1 MKKRGIK
8 KRVLA
13 ALMTACM
20 VVGSVPG
27 VSLADV
33 ETSHSKA
40 LGINN
45 PGPNKFMLDGN
56 DYTTG
61 TPDIELNKTAT
72 YNSEDGTY
80 TIQLNAKTSDKLT
93 KKKTHVVFLVDASG
107 SMNFCEENATE
118 MAIPDWLVLDKTKH
132 IHYYWDG
139 ILTGGYKSG
148 CTKKDANSSVKS
160 RVTIATEAIAK
171 MTENLGTENVTY
183 DYTWFNDNTGSMD
196 NVSDLQTKLSAK
208 DGTYLKEGVEYALTK
223 FNNDE
228 DNENQILVIL
238 ADGKSDSS
246 KKILICNKNHHHYKT
261 CYKTVDNYYP
271 KEEIENSK
279 FAKNNGKVYTIGFA
293 FNSPDFD
300 NLSNGEGY
308 HFNASDEA
316 SLKNASEQISQK
328 LKPEIVDNIG
338 SNVEYVSGSVS
349 SDNCSVSVTN
359 DETTGTTITWSNL
372 AELSSGIT
380 VSYKVKV
387 INSDFGSKKLNGDA
401 AFNCIYKGER
411 KTFPFPM
418 PSVEGAKLTVNFV
431 NENNNPIEM
440 EGNWIDW
447 IGLTSSGVEFRNI
460 KEIPNTF
467 TSMDGKT
474 YYLKS
479 VADPS
484 QITNYSETTNTYAI
498 SSPTEAKEYVVTV
511 TVTENIPQPE
521 TYTVIYDANGGA
533 WDWSFSKDGY
543 NLNATSGAD
552 KLTKENASGE
562 ETLEILSGND
572 LPTRADYDFDGWY
585 LDGQKLT
592 SEMTVAAAAGTGT
605 EVVVEAH
612 WTEKKPEVP
621 SKPKDTEIVPAVIVE
636 CLNAFNSGHEAKQY
650 DLNIPNSYEIGEV
663 RSVNGKYVS
672 TVKVFGVY
680 YAEKYNTDVDYDH
693 VLTTV
698 GDITYDL
705 TWNADTK
712 TWEAPALTSIPT
724 IKVNCAGDKPEK
736 PVDTEIVPAVIV
748 ECLNASNSGHEAKQY
763 DLNIPNSY
771 EIGEVRSVNGKYVST
786 VTVISAYYAMQ
797 YNADVHYDH
806 AVTVENITYDLTW
819 DADTE
824 KWKAPALTEIPTIKV
839 NCAGD
844 KPEKPVDTE
853 IVPAVIVECL
863 NASNS
868 GHEAK
873 QYDLNIPNSYE
884 IGEVRS
890 VNGKYVS
897 KVKVIGAYY
906 AMQYNADVDYD
917 HAVTVEDITYDLTWN
932 PVTKKWE
939 APALTSIPTIKVDC
953 SKDTPIPT
961 DPELPG
967 FKELE
972 ELIERVVLV
981 HTGSNAAAHPDEEY
995 TLMED
1000 GYEISWYGTTKAILT
1015 VKAAPYVNEYIAA
1028 HGNHDVKGAAS
1039 AKLILARTD
1048 GGWDIEEGTTPI
1060 RFFVKCTENNPEKP
1074 ALPEYDDLKKLF
1086 GETINVTCETDEQHT
1101 PQSFG
1106 LMAGTY
1112 SVTRD
1117 KEDDNEAVVTVFAK
1131 DYIKAYADGK
1141 HTNAGDDAATVKLFC
1156 DEDGK
1161 WYSENHE
1168 IMINFKAKC
1177 EKTSETPEKQYTEIK
1192 FVVVNGTFTENG
1204 QTELTKTFEV
1214 GTKLTLA
1221 DIPASK
1227 GKSSSYSDQTWDKFP
1242 VGYVVGKDRTTFTIT
1257 YRWRSS
1263 GSDSDDSDY
1272 DYGTSTRGKA
1282 TNAAGKSGRWILEG
1296 GEFTEDNGR
1305 LPSNEYLKIGD
1316 TIYGFYTYGFA
1327 IDFDR
1332 PEYYTDAAIQAKG
1345 GYRDATGTWRL
1356 NGWWFCYDDGTF
1368 PHDEWVYLTW
1378 NGRSDWYYF
1387 DVDGWMEDGW
1397 LYRNNNWYYLH
1408 TQYDNTRGRMYT
1420 GWHEIDGKWY
1430 YFNTASDKGT
1440 LGAMLANTTTP
1451 DGYQVDANGAWIR

>member
-1 MKKRGIK
+1 MKKRGMK

-27 VSLADV
+27 VSLADA
-33 ETSHSKA
+33 TTDNS
-40 LGINN
+40 GISYT
-45 PGPNKFMLDGN
+45 LDGVK
-56 DYTTG
+56 TTDSA
-61 TPDIELNKTAT
+61 TTAITLNKVAKPAGDGKYDITLTVDAT
-72 YNSEDGTY
+72 KAKDQ
-80 TIQLNAKTSDKLT
+80 IQVKPTEVAFVL
-93 KKKTHVVFLVDASG
+93 DASG
-107 SMNFCEENATE
+107 SMAWCTDETHNHKSASGGKSCRYNHDLYVSRWTTAVD
-118 MAIPDWLVLDKTKH
+118 AIDNMSKELKAAGVNCSYIRFSDKAEDVKDASKYNTRSPKGGTNLSAGIKKGIEVLN
-132 IHYYWDG
+132 
-139 ILTGGYKSG
+139 
-148 CTKKDANSSVKS
+148 KKDENSNK
-160 RVTIATEAIAK
+160 
-171 MTENLGTENVTY
+171 
-183 DYTWFNDNTGSMD
+183 
-196 NVSDLQTKLSAK
+196 
-208 DGTYLKEGVEYALTK
+208 
-223 FNNDE
+223 
-228 DNENQILVIL
+228 ILVIL
-238 ADGKSDSS
+238 ADGGSDDGYME
-246 KKILICNKNHHHYKT
+246 HHGEWT
-261 CYKTVDNYYP
+261 GWFDNYYDDEQKIFSDF
-271 KEEIENSK
+271 KE
-279 FAKNNGKVYTIGFA
+279 NGKVYTVSFAWNKTDDLIGTWLDHESKFKKLA
-293 FNSPDFD
+293 SDSC
-300 NLSNGEGY
+300 NLNAKNAEELKQVFETISKDITSGINDPLGENITMTSGTLKASDGSASYDENTNTIKWNSNGTMKDKLTLTYTVELTE
-308 HFNASDEA
+308 EA
-316 SLKNASEQISQK
+316 KK
-328 LKPEIVDNIG
+328 
-338 SNVEYVSGSVS
+338 
-349 SDNCSVSVTN
+349 
-359 DETTGTTITWSNL
+359 
-372 AELSSGIT
+372 
-380 VSYKVKV
+380 KVGK
-387 INSDFGSKKLNGDA
+387 IDLNGNA
-401 AFNCIYKGER
+401 EFNYSYTKDGNKVDKHIK
-411 KTFPFPM
+411 FPK
-418 PSVEGAKLTVNFV
+418 PSITGATLTVNYVDESGTSVQDPVTEWVGFTG
-431 NENNNPIEM
+431 EKAFETTIPQTGAELT
-440 EGNWIDW
+440 
-447 IGLTSSGVEFRNI
+447 IGTQSYRVTGVESDDFAM
-460 KEIPNTF
+460 
-467 TSMDGKT
+467 TSLMVHPLKATEGK
-474 YYLKS
+474 
-479 VADPS
+479 A
-484 QITNYSETTNTYAI
+484 YS
-498 SSPTEAKEYVVTV
+498 VTV
-511 TVTENIPQPE
+511 CLTKVETQPTIYKVT
-521 TYTVIYDANGGA
+521 YDANGGA

-543 NLNATSGAD
+543 ILNATSGAD

-562 ETLEILSGND
+562 EILELLNGNE
-572 LPTRADYDFDGWY
+572 LPTRANYDFDGWY

-592 SEMTVAAAAGTGT
+592 SEMTVAAAAGTRT

-612 WTEKKPEVP
+612 WKEKKPEVP
-621 SKPKDTEIVPAVIVE
+621 
-636 CLNAFNSGHEAKQY
+636 C
-650 DLNIPNSYEIGEV
+650 
-663 RSVNGKYVS
+663 
-672 TVKVFGVY
+672 
-680 YAEKYNTDVDYDH
+680 
-693 VLTTV
+693 
-698 GDITYDL
+698 
-705 TWNADTK
+705 
-712 TWEAPALTSIPT
+712 
-724 IKVNCAGDKPEK
+724 K

-748 ECLNASNSGHEAKQY
+748 ECLNASNSGHQAKQY

-771 EIGEVRSVNGKYVST
+771 EIGEVRLDGEKYVST
-786 VTVISAYYAMQ
+786 VTVISAYYAMK
-797 YNADVHYDH
+797 YNADVH
-806 AVTVENITYDLTW
+806 
-819 DADTE
+819 
-824 KWKAPALTEIPTIKV
+824 
-839 NCAGD
+839 
-844 KPEKPVDTE
+844 
-853 IVPAVIVECL
+853 
-863 NASNS
+863 
-868 GHEAK
+868 
-873 QYDLNIPNSYE
+873 
-884 IGEVRS
+884 
-890 VNGKYVS
+890 
-897 KVKVIGAYY
+897 
-906 AMQYNADVDYD
+906 YD

-939 APALTSIPTIKVDC
+939 APALTRIPTIKVDC

-972 ELIERVVLV
+972 KLIEGVVLV

-1028 HGNHDVKGAAS
+1028 HGNHDVKGAAL

-1048 GGWDIEEGTTPI
+1048 GGWDVEKGTTPI

-1074 ALPEYDDLKKLF
+1074 DLPEYDDLKKLF

-1131 DYIKAYADGK
+1131 DYIKAYGDGK

-1161 WYSENHE
+1161 WYSENQE
-1168 IMINFKAKC
+1168 IVINFKAKC

-1242 VGYVVGKDRTTFTIT
+1242 VGYVVGKDGTTFTIT
-1257 YRWRSS
+1257 YKWRAS

>member
-1 MKKRGIK
+1 MKKRGMK

-27 VSLADV
+27 VSLADATTDNSGISYTLDGV
-33 ETSHSKA
+33 ETTDSA
-40 LGINN
+40 QTAI
-45 PGPNKFMLDGN
+45 
-56 DYTTG
+56 T
-61 TPDIELNKTAT
+61 LNKVAKPADDGKYDITLTVDAT
-72 YNSEDGTY
+72 KAKDQ
-80 TIQLNAKTSDKLT
+80 IQVNPTEVAFVL
-93 KKKTHVVFLVDASG
+93 DASG
-107 SMNFCEENATE
+107 SMAWCTDEKHYHGRSDSGRKCGKVDETNPSRWNVAIDTIESMSTELENAGVTCHYIYFQGDKG
-118 MAIPDWLVLDKTKH
+118 AYQVDKAADYKTKVVPAGGTP
-132 IHYYWDG
+132 ISAGVKKG
-139 ILTGGYKSG
+139 IEVLN
-148 CTKKDANSSVKS
+148 A
-160 RVTIATEAIAK
+160 APE
-171 MTENLGTENVTY
+171 GTN
-183 DYTWFNDNTGSMD
+183 
-196 NVSDLQTKLSAK
+196 
-208 DGTYLKEGVEYALTK
+208 
-223 FNNDE
+223 
-228 DNENQILVIL
+228 
-238 ADGKSDSS
+238 
-246 KKILICNKNHHHYKT
+246 KILIIIADGGSTDTYMEHKGEFNIWDWSYYDNEKQILKDFKATGKSYTVSFALNKT
-261 CYKTVDNYYP
+261 DNGTSMN
-271 KEEIENSK
+271 ENK
-279 FAKNNGKVYTIGFA
+279 FKALANAGNLNAKNAEELKQVFETISKDITSGINDPLGENITMTSGTLTA
-293 FNSPDFD
+293 SDGSASYDENT
-300 NLSNGEGY
+300 NTIKWNSNGTMKDKLTLTYTVELTE
-308 HFNASDEA
+308 EA
-316 SLKNASEQISQK
+316 KK
-328 LKPEIVDNIG
+328 
-338 SNVEYVSGSVS
+338 
-349 SDNCSVSVTN
+349 
-359 DETTGTTITWSNL
+359 
-372 AELSSGIT
+372 
-380 VSYKVKV
+380 KVGK
-387 INSDFGSKKLNGDA
+387 IDLNGNA
-401 AFNCIYKGER
+401 EFNYSYTKDGNKVDKQIK
-411 KTFPFPM
+411 FPK
-418 PSVEGAKLTVNFV
+418 PSITGATLTVNYV
-431 NENNNPIEM
+431 DENGTSVQDPVTEWVGFTGEKAFETTIPQTGDELT
-440 EGNWIDW
+440 
-447 IGLTSSGVEFRNI
+447 IGTESYRVTGVTSTDFAMTEPMVPPLKATE
-460 KEIPNTF
+460 
-467 TSMDGKT
+467 GKT
-474 YYLKS
+474 YS
-479 VADPS
+479 
-484 QITNYSETTNTYAI
+484 
-498 SSPTEAKEYVVTV
+498 VTV
-511 TVTENIPQPE
+511 QLTKVETQPTIYKVT
-521 TYTVIYDANGGA
+521 YDANGGA
-533 WDWSFSKDGY
+533 WAWSFSKDGY

-552 KLTKENASGE
+552 KLTKENARGE
-562 ETLEILSGND
+562 ETLELLNGNE
-572 LPTRADYDFDGWY
+572 LPTRANYDFDGWY

-592 SEMTVAAAAGTGT
+592 SEMTVAAAAGTRT

-636 CLNAFNSGHEAKQY
+636 CLNASNSGHEAKQY
-650 DLNIPNSYEIGEV
+650 ELNIPNSYEIGEV

-672 TVKVFGVY
+672 TVTVISAY
-680 YAEKYNTDVDYDH
+680 YAMQYNADVHYDH
-693 VLTTV
+693 AVTV
-698 GDITYDL
+698 KDITYDL
-705 TWNADTK
+705 TWDADTEK
-712 TWEAPALTSIPT
+712 WKAPALTEIPT
-724 IKVNCAGDKPEK
+724 IQVNCAGDKPEVPRK

-806 AVTVENITYDLTW
+806 AVTVKDITYDLTW

-824 KWKAPALTEIPTIKV
+824 KWKAPALTEIPTIQV

-939 APALTSIPTIKVDC
+939 APALTRIPTIKVDC

-967 FKELE
+967 FRELE
-972 ELIERVVLV
+972 DLIEGVVLV
-981 HTGSNAAAHPDEEY
+981 HTGSNAASHPDEDY
-995 TLMED
+995 ALMED

-1015 VKAAPYVNEYIAA
+1015 VKAAPYVSKYIAD

-1048 GGWDIEEGTTPI
+1048 GGWVVEKGTTPI
-1060 RFFVKCTENNPEKP
+1060 SFVVKCTENNPEKP
-1074 ALPEYDDLKKLF
+1074 ALPKYDDLKKLF
-1086 GETINVTCETDEQHT
+1086 GETINVTCETDEQHA

-1131 DYIKAYADGK
+1131 GYIKAYGDGK

-1161 WYSENHE
+1161 WYSENQE
-1168 IMINFKAKC
+1168 IVINFKAKC
-1177 EKTSETPEKQYTEIK
+1177 EKTPETPEKQYSEIK

-1242 VGYVVGKDRTTFTIT
+1242 VGYVVEKDGTTFTIT
-1257 YRWRSS
+1257 YKWRSS

>member
-1 MKKRGIK
+1 MKKRGMK

-27 VSLADV
+27 VSLADATTDNSGISYTLDGV
-33 ETSHSKA
+33 ETTDSAKTA
-40 LGINN
+40 I
-45 PGPNKFMLDGN
+45 
-56 DYTTG
+56 T
-61 TPDIELNKTAT
+61 LNKEAKPAGDGKYDITLTVDAT
-72 YNSEDGTY
+72 KAKDQ
-80 TIQLNAKTSDKLT
+80 IQVKPTEVAFVL
-93 KKKTHVVFLVDASG
+93 DASG
-107 SMNFCEENATE
+107 SMAWCTDETHDHRSASGGKSCRYNHDLYVSRWTTAVD
-118 MAIPDWLVLDKTKH
+118 AIDNMSKELKAAGVNCSYIRFSDKAEDVKDASKYNTRSPKGGTNLSAGIKKGIEVLN
-132 IHYYWDG
+132 
-139 ILTGGYKSG
+139 
-148 CTKKDANSSVKS
+148 KKDENSNK
-160 RVTIATEAIAK
+160 
-171 MTENLGTENVTY
+171 
-183 DYTWFNDNTGSMD
+183 
-196 NVSDLQTKLSAK
+196 
-208 DGTYLKEGVEYALTK
+208 
-223 FNNDE
+223 
-228 DNENQILVIL
+228 ILVIL
-238 ADGKSDSS
+238 ADGGSDDGYME
-246 KKILICNKNHHHYKT
+246 HHGEWT
-261 CYKTVDNYYP
+261 GWFDNYYDDEQKIFSDF
-271 KEEIENSK
+271 KE
-279 FAKNNGKVYTIGFA
+279 NGKVYTVSFAWNKTDDLIGTWLDHESKFKKLA
-293 FNSPDFD
+293 SDSC
-300 NLSNGEGY
+300 NLNAKNAEELKQVFETISKDITSGINDPLGENITMTSGTLKASDGSASYDENTNTIKWNSNGTMEDKLTLTY
-308 HFNASDEA
+308 TVELTDEA
-316 SLKNASEQISQK
+316 KK
-328 LKPEIVDNIG
+328 KVGNI
-338 SNVEYVSGSVS
+338 Y
-349 SDNCSVSVTN
+349 
-359 DETTGTTITWSNL
+359 
-372 AELSSGIT
+372 
-380 VSYKVKV
+380 
-387 INSDFGSKKLNGDA
+387 LNGNA
-401 AFNCIYKGER
+401 EFNYSYIKDGKKVDKQIE
-411 KTFPFPM
+411 FPK
-418 PSVEGAKLTVNFV
+418 PSITGATLTVNYV
-431 NENNNPIEM
+431 DENGTSVQDPVTEWVGFTGEKAFETTIPQTGAELT
-440 EGNWIDW
+440 
-447 IGLTSSGVEFRNI
+447 IGTESYRVTGVESDDFAM
-460 KEIPNTF
+460 
-467 TSMDGKT
+467 TSLMVHPLKATEGK
-474 YYLKS
+474 
-479 VADPS
+479 A
-484 QITNYSETTNTYAI
+484 YS
-498 SSPTEAKEYVVTV
+498 VTV
-511 TVTENIPQPE
+511 RLKKIETQPTIYKVT
-521 TYTVIYDANGGA
+521 YDANGGT

-552 KLTKENASGE
+552 KLTKENARGE
-562 ETLEILSGND
+562 ETLEILNGNE
-572 LPTRADYDFDGWY
+572 LPTRANYDFDGWY

-592 SEMTVAAAAGTGT
+592 SEMTVAAAAGTRP

-612 WTEKKPEVP
+612 WQEKEPEVP
-621 SKPKDTEIVPAVIVE
+621 SKPK
-636 CLNAFNSGHEAKQY
+636 
-650 DLNIPNSYEIGEV
+650 
-663 RSVNGKYVS
+663 
-672 TVKVFGVY
+672 
-680 YAEKYNTDVDYDH
+680 
-693 VLTTV
+693 
-698 GDITYDL
+698 
-705 TWNADTK
+705 
-712 TWEAPALTSIPT
+712 
-724 IKVNCAGDKPEK
+724 
-736 PVDTEIVPAVIV
+736 DTEIVPAVIV

-824 KWKAPALTEIPTIKV
+824 TWKAPELTEIPTIQV

-863 NASNS
+863 NASKS
-868 GHEAK
+868 GHQAK

-897 KVKVIGAYY
+897 TVKVISAYY

-939 APALTSIPTIKVDC
+939 APALTRIPTIKVDC
-953 SKDTPIPT
+953 SKDTPIPI

-967 FKELE
+967 FRELE
-972 ELIERVVLV
+972 DLIEGVVLV
-981 HTGSNAAAHPDEEY
+981 HTGSNAAAHPDEKY

-1015 VKAAPYVNEYIAA
+1015 VKAAPYVSKYIAD

-1048 GGWDIEEGTTPI
+1048 GGWVVEEGTTPI
-1060 RFFVKCTENNPEKP
+1060 SFFVKCTENNPEKP
-1074 ALPEYDDLKKLF
+1074 ALPKYDDLKDLF
-1086 GETINVTCETDEQHT
+1086 GETINVTCETDEQHA

-1141 HTNAGDDAATVKLFC
+1141 HTNAGDDAATVKLFY
-1156 DEDGK
+1156 DEEDGK
-1161 WYSENHE
+1161 WYSENQE
-1168 IMINFKAKC
+1168 IVINFKAKC
-1177 EKTSETPEKQYTEIK
+1177 EKTPEKQYTDIK

-1242 VGYVVGKDRTTFTIT
+1242 VGYVVGKDGTTFTIT

-1430 YFNTASDKGT
+1430 YFNAASDKGT

>member
-1 MKKRGIK
+1 MKKRGMK

-20 VVGSVPG
+20 VVGAVPG
-27 VSLADV
+27 VSLADATTDNSGISYTLDGV
-33 ETSHSKA
+33 ETTDSA
-40 LGINN
+40 QTAI
-45 PGPNKFMLDGN
+45 
-56 DYTTG
+56 T
-61 TPDIELNKTAT
+61 LNKEAKPAGDGKYDITLTVDAT
-72 YNSEDGTY
+72 KAKDQ
-80 TIQLNAKTSDKLT
+80 IQVKPTEVAFVL
-93 KKKTHVVFLVDASG
+93 DASG
-107 SMNFCEENATE
+107 SMAWCTNETHNHKSASGGKSCRYNHDLYVSRWTTAVD
-118 MAIPDWLVLDKTKH
+118 AIDNMSKELKAAGVNCSYIRFSDKAEDVKDASKYNTRSPKGGTNLSAGIKKGIEVLN
-132 IHYYWDG
+132 
-139 ILTGGYKSG
+139 
-148 CTKKDANSSVKS
+148 KKDENSNK
-160 RVTIATEAIAK
+160 
-171 MTENLGTENVTY
+171 
-183 DYTWFNDNTGSMD
+183 
-196 NVSDLQTKLSAK
+196 
-208 DGTYLKEGVEYALTK
+208 
-223 FNNDE
+223 
-228 DNENQILVIL
+228 ILVIL
-238 ADGKSDSS
+238 ADGGSDDGYME
-246 KKILICNKNHHHYKT
+246 HHGEWT
-261 CYKTVDNYYP
+261 GWFDNYYDDEQKIFSDF
-271 KEEIENSK
+271 KE
-279 FAKNNGKVYTIGFA
+279 NGKVYTVSFAWNKTDDLIGTWLDHESKFKKLA
-293 FNSPDFD
+293 SDSC
-300 NLSNGEGY
+300 NLNAKNAEELKQVFETISKDITSGINDPLGENITMTSGTLKASDGSASYDENTNTIKWNSNGTMKDKLTLTYTVKLTE
-308 HFNASDEA
+308 EA
-316 SLKNASEQISQK
+316 KK
-328 LKPEIVDNIG
+328 
-338 SNVEYVSGSVS
+338 
-349 SDNCSVSVTN
+349 
-359 DETTGTTITWSNL
+359 
-372 AELSSGIT
+372 
-380 VSYKVKV
+380 KVGK
-387 INSDFGSKKLNGDA
+387 IDLNGNA
-401 AFNCIYKGER
+401 EFNYSYTKDGNKVDKHIK
-411 KTFPFPM
+411 FPK
-418 PSVEGAKLTVNFV
+418 PSITGATLTVNYVDESGTSVQDPVTEWVGFTGEKAFETTIPQI
-431 NENNNPIEM
+431 NEELT
-440 EGNWIDW
+440 
-447 IGLTSSGVEFRNI
+447 IGTQSYRVTGVESDDFAM
-460 KEIPNTF
+460 
-467 TSMDGKT
+467 TSLIVHPLKATEGK
-474 YYLKS
+474 
-479 VADPS
+479 A
-484 QITNYSETTNTYAI
+484 YS
-498 SSPTEAKEYVVTV
+498 VTV
-511 TVTENIPQPE
+511 CLTKVETQPTIYKVT
-521 TYTVIYDANGGA
+521 YDANGGA

-552 KLTKENASGE
+552 KLTKENARGE
-562 ETLEILSGND
+562 ETLELLNGNE
-572 LPTRADYDFDGWY
+572 LPTRENYDFDGWY
-585 LDGQKLT
+585 LDGKKLT
-592 SEMTVAAAAGTGT
+592 SEMTVAAAADTRT

-621 SKPKDTEIVPAVIVE
+621 SKPKDTEIVPTVIVE
-636 CLNAFNSGHEAKQY
+636 C
-650 DLNIPNSYEIGEV
+650 
-663 RSVNGKYVS
+663 R
-672 TVKVFGVY
+672 
-680 YAEKYNTDVDYDH
+680 
-693 VLTTV
+693 
-698 GDITYDL
+698 
-705 TWNADTK
+705 
-712 TWEAPALTSIPT
+712 
-724 IKVNCAGDKPEK
+724 
-736 PVDTEIVPAVIV
+736 
-748 ECLNASNSGHEAKQY
+748 NASNSGHEAKQY

-771 EIGEVRSVNGKYVST
+771 EIGEVRLDGEKYVST
-786 VTVISAYYAMQ
+786 VTVFGVYYAEK
-797 YNADVHYDH
+797 YNADVVYDH
-806 AVTVENITYDLTW
+806 VLTTVD
-819 DADTE
+819 
-824 KWKAPALTEIPTIKV
+824 
-839 NCAGD
+839 
-844 KPEKPVDTE
+844 
-853 IVPAVIVECL
+853 
-863 NASNS
+863 
-868 GHEAK
+868 
-873 QYDLNIPNSYE
+873 
-884 IGEVRS
+884 
-890 VNGKYVS
+890 
-897 KVKVIGAYY
+897 
-906 AMQYNADVDYD
+906 
-917 HAVTVEDITYDLTWN
+917 DITYDLTWN
-932 PVTKKWE
+932 ADTKTWE

-972 ELIERVVLV
+972 DLIEGVVLV

-995 TLMED
+995 ALMED

-1028 HGNHDVKGAAS
+1028 HGNHDVKGAAL

-1048 GGWDIEEGTTPI
+1048 GGWDVEEGTTPI

-1074 ALPEYDDLKKLF
+1074 ALPKYDDLKDLF
-1086 GETINVTCETDEQHT
+1086 GETINVTCETDEQHA

-1131 DYIKAYADGK
+1131 DYIKAYGDGK

-1161 WYSENHE
+1161 WYSENQE
-1168 IMINFKAKC
+1168 IVINFKAKC
-1177 EKTSETPEKQYTEIK
+1177 EKTPETPEKQYTEIK

-1242 VGYVVGKDRTTFTIT
+1242 VGYVVGKDGTTFTIT

>member
-1 MKKRGIK
+1 MKKRGMK

-20 VVGSVPG
+20 VVGAVPG
-27 VSLADV
+27 VSLADATTDNSGISYTLDGV
-33 ETSHSKA
+33 ETTDSAKTA
-40 LGINN
+40 I
-45 PGPNKFMLDGN
+45 
-56 DYTTG
+56 T
-61 TPDIELNKTAT
+61 LNKEAKPAGDGKYDITLTVDAT
-72 YNSEDGTY
+72 KAKDQ
-80 TIQLNAKTSDKLT
+80 IQVKPTEVAFVL
-93 KKKTHVVFLVDASG
+93 DASG
-107 SMNFCEENATE
+107 SMAWCTDETHDHRSASGGKSCRYNHDLYVSRWTTAVD
-118 MAIPDWLVLDKTKH
+118 AIDNMSKELKAAGVNCSYIRFSDKAEDVKDASKYNTRSPKGGTNLSAGIKKGIEVLN
-132 IHYYWDG
+132 
-139 ILTGGYKSG
+139 
-148 CTKKDANSSVKS
+148 KKDENSNK
-160 RVTIATEAIAK
+160 
-171 MTENLGTENVTY
+171 
-183 DYTWFNDNTGSMD
+183 
-196 NVSDLQTKLSAK
+196 
-208 DGTYLKEGVEYALTK
+208 
-223 FNNDE
+223 
-228 DNENQILVIL
+228 ILVIL
-238 ADGKSDSS
+238 ADGGSDDGYME
-246 KKILICNKNHHHYKT
+246 HHGEWT
-261 CYKTVDNYYP
+261 GWFDNYYDDEQKIFSDF
-271 KEEIENSK
+271 KE
-279 FAKNNGKVYTIGFA
+279 NGKVYTVSFAWNKTDDLIGTWLDHESKFKKLA
-293 FNSPDFD
+293 SDSC
-300 NLSNGEGY
+300 NLNAKNAEELKQVFETISKDITSGINDPLGENITMTSGTLKASDGSASYDENTNTIKWNSNGTMKDKLTLTYTVELTE
-308 HFNASDEA
+308 EA
-316 SLKNASEQISQK
+316 KK
-328 LKPEIVDNIG
+328 KVGNI
-338 SNVEYVSGSVS
+338 
-349 SDNCSVSVTN
+349 D
-359 DETTGTTITWSNL
+359 
-372 AELSSGIT
+372 
-380 VSYKVKV
+380 
-387 INSDFGSKKLNGDA
+387 LNGNA
-401 AFNCIYKGER
+401 EFNYSYTKDGNKVDKHIK
-411 KTFPFPM
+411 FPK
-418 PSVEGAKLTVNFV
+418 PSITGATLTVNYV
-431 NENNNPIEM
+431 DENGTSVQDPVTEWV
-440 EGNWIDW
+440 GF
-447 IGLTSSGVEFRNI
+447 IGEKAFETTIPQTGAELTIGTESYRVTGVESDDFAM
-460 KEIPNTF
+460 
-467 TSMDGKT
+467 TSLMVHPLKATEGK
-474 YYLKS
+474 
-479 VADPS
+479 A
-484 QITNYSETTNTYAI
+484 YS
-498 SSPTEAKEYVVTV
+498 VTV
-511 TVTENIPQPE
+511 RLKKIETQPTIYKVT
-521 TYTVIYDANGGA
+521 YDANGGA

-552 KLTKENASGE
+552 KLTKENANGE

-572 LPTRADYDFDGWY
+572 LPTRADHDFDGWY

-592 SEMTVAAAAGTGT
+592 SEMTVAAAAGTRT

-621 SKPKDTEIVPAVIVE
+621 SKPKDTEIVLTVIVE
-636 CLNAFNSGHEAKQY
+636 CRNASNSGHEARQY

-705 TWNADTK
+705 TWNPVTK
-712 TWEAPALTSIPT
+712 TWEAPALT
-724 IKVNCAGDKPEK
+724 
-736 PVDTEIVPAVIV
+736 
-748 ECLNASNSGHEAKQY
+748 
-763 DLNIPNSY
+763 
-771 EIGEVRSVNGKYVST
+771 R
-786 VTVISAYYAMQ
+786 
-797 YNADVHYDH
+797 
-806 AVTVENITYDLTW
+806 
-819 DADTE
+819 
-824 KWKAPALTEIPTIKV
+824 
-839 NCAGD
+839 
-844 KPEKPVDTE
+844 
-853 IVPAVIVECL
+853 
-863 NASNS
+863 
-868 GHEAK
+868 
-873 QYDLNIPNSYE
+873 
-884 IGEVRS
+884 
-890 VNGKYVS
+890 
-897 KVKVIGAYY
+897 
-906 AMQYNADVDYD
+906 
-917 HAVTVEDITYDLTWN
+917 
-932 PVTKKWE
+932 
-939 APALTSIPTIKVDC
+939 IPTIKVDC

-967 FKELE
+967 FRELE
-972 ELIERVVLV
+972 DLIKGVVLV

-995 TLMED
+995 ALMED

-1028 HGNHDVKGAAS
+1028 HGNHDVKGAAL

-1048 GGWDIEEGTTPI
+1048 GGWDVEEGTTPI

-1131 DYIKAYADGK
+1131 EYIKAYGDGK

-1156 DEDGK
+1156 AEDGK
-1161 WYSENHE
+1161 WYSENQE
-1168 IMINFKAKC
+1168 IVINFKAKC
-1177 EKTSETPEKQYTEIK
+1177 EKTPETPEKQYTEIK

-1242 VGYVVGKDRTTFTIT
+1242 VGYVVGKDGTTFTIT

>member
-27 VSLADV
+27 VSLADATTDNSGISYTLDGV
-33 ETSHSKA
+33 ETTDSA
-40 LGINN
+40 QTAI
-45 PGPNKFMLDGN
+45 
-56 DYTTG
+56 T
-61 TPDIELNKTAT
+61 LNKEAKPAGDGKYDITLTVDAT
-72 YNSEDGTY
+72 KAKDQ
-80 TIQLNAKTSDKLT
+80 IQVKPTEVAFVL
-93 KKKTHVVFLVDASG
+93 DASG
-107 SMNFCEENATE
+107 SMAWCTDETHNHKRSVSGKKCGKVDETNPSRWNVAIDTIESMSTELENAGVTCHYIYFQGDE
-118 MAIPDWLVLDKTKH
+118 GAYQVDKAADYKTQVVPAGGTPISAGVKKGIEVLN
-132 IHYYWDG
+132 
-139 ILTGGYKSG
+139 
-148 CTKKDANSSVKS
+148 A
-160 RVTIATEAIAK
+160 APE
-171 MTENLGTENVTY
+171 GTN
-183 DYTWFNDNTGSMD
+183 
-196 NVSDLQTKLSAK
+196 
-208 DGTYLKEGVEYALTK
+208 
-223 FNNDE
+223 
-228 DNENQILVIL
+228 
-238 ADGKSDSS
+238 
-246 KKILICNKNHHHYKT
+246 KILIIIADGGSTDTYMEHEGEYKLWPWIRYDNEKQILKDFKATGKSYTVSFALNKTDKGT
-261 CYKTVDNYYP
+261 SMD
-271 KEEIENSK
+271 ENK
-279 FAKNNGKVYTIGFA
+279 FKALANAGNLNAKNAEDLKKVFETISKDITSGI
-293 FNSPDFD
+293 NDP
-300 NLSNGEGY
+300 LGENITMTSGTL
-308 HFNASDEA
+308 NASDGSASYDENTNTIKWNSNGTMKDKLTLTYTVELTDEA
-316 SLKNASEQISQK
+316 KKKVGKIDLNGNAEFNYSYTKDGNKVDKQIK
-328 LKPEIVDNIG
+328 FPKPSITGATLTVNYVDENG
-338 SNVEYVSGSVS
+338 TSVQ
-349 SDNCSVSVTN
+349 DPVTEWVGFTGEKAFKTTIPQTN
-359 DETTGTTITWSNL
+359 DEITIGTESYRVTGVTLTDFAMTEPMVPPLKATEGKAYSVTVHLTKVETQPTI
-372 AELSSGIT
+372 
-380 VSYKVKV
+380 YKV
-387 INSDFGSKKLNGDA
+387 
-401 AFNCIYKGER
+401 
-411 KTFPFPM
+411 T
-418 PSVEGAKLTVNFV
+418 
-431 NENNNPIEM
+431 
-440 EGNWIDW
+440 
-447 IGLTSSGVEFRNI
+447 
-460 KEIPNTF
+460 
-467 TSMDGKT
+467 
-474 YYLKS
+474 
-479 VADPS
+479 
-484 QITNYSETTNTYAI
+484 
-498 SSPTEAKEYVVTV
+498 
-511 TVTENIPQPE
+511 
-521 TYTVIYDANGGA
+521 YDANGGA
-533 WDWSFSKDGY
+533 WDLSFSKDGY
-543 NLNATSGAD
+543 NLNATSSAD
-552 KLTKENASGE
+552 KLTKENARGE

-636 CLNAFNSGHEAKQY
+636 CLNASNSGHEAKQY

-705 TWNADTK
+705 TWNA
-712 TWEAPALTSIPT
+712 
-724 IKVNCAGDKPEK
+724 
-736 PVDTEIVPAVIV
+736 
-748 ECLNASNSGHEAKQY
+748 
-763 DLNIPNSY
+763 
-771 EIGEVRSVNGKYVST
+771 
-786 VTVISAYYAMQ
+786 
-797 YNADVHYDH
+797 
-806 AVTVENITYDLTW
+806 
-819 DADTE
+819 
-824 KWKAPALTEIPTIKV
+824 
-839 NCAGD
+839 
-844 KPEKPVDTE
+844 
-853 IVPAVIVECL
+853 
-863 NASNS
+863 
-868 GHEAK
+868 
-873 QYDLNIPNSYE
+873 
-884 IGEVRS
+884 
-890 VNGKYVS
+890 
-897 KVKVIGAYY
+897 
-906 AMQYNADVDYD
+906 
-917 HAVTVEDITYDLTWN
+917 
-932 PVTKKWE
+932 VTKKWE
-939 APALTSIPTIKVDC
+939 APALTRIPTIKVDC

-1086 GETINVTCETDEQHT
+1086 GETINVTCETDEQHA

-1131 DYIKAYADGK
+1131 DYIKAYGDGK
-1141 HTNAGDDAATVKLFC
+1141 HTNAGDDAATVKLVYNE
-1156 DEDGK
+1156 EDGK
-1161 WYSENHE
+1161 WYSENQE
-1168 IMINFKAKC
+1168 IVINFKAKC
-1177 EKTSETPEKQYTEIK
+1177 EKAPETPEKQYTEIK

-1227 GKSSSYSDQTWDKFP
+1227 GKSSSYSDQTWDKLP
-1242 VGYVVGKDRTTFTIT
+1242 VGYVVGKDGTTFTIT
-1257 YRWRSS
+1257 YKWRAS

>member
-1 MKKRGIK
+1 MKKRGMK

-27 VSLADV
+27 VSLADATTDNSGISYTLDGV
-33 ETSHSKA
+33 ETTDSAKTA
-40 LGINN
+40 I
-45 PGPNKFMLDGN
+45 
-56 DYTTG
+56 T
-61 TPDIELNKTAT
+61 LNKEAKPAGDGKYDITLTVDAT
-72 YNSEDGTY
+72 KAKDQ
-80 TIQLNAKTSDKLT
+80 IQVKPTEVAFVL
-93 KKKTHVVFLVDASG
+93 DASG
-107 SMNFCEENATE
+107 SMAWCTDETHDHRSASGGKSCRYNHDLYVSRWTTAVD
-118 MAIPDWLVLDKTKH
+118 AIDNMSKELKAAGVNCSYIRFSDKAEDVKDASKYNTRSPKGGTNLSAGIKKGIEVLN
-132 IHYYWDG
+132 
-139 ILTGGYKSG
+139 
-148 CTKKDANSSVKS
+148 KKDENSNK
-160 RVTIATEAIAK
+160 
-171 MTENLGTENVTY
+171 
-183 DYTWFNDNTGSMD
+183 
-196 NVSDLQTKLSAK
+196 
-208 DGTYLKEGVEYALTK
+208 
-223 FNNDE
+223 
-228 DNENQILVIL
+228 ILVIL
-238 ADGKSDSS
+238 ADGGSDDGYME
-246 KKILICNKNHHHYKT
+246 HHGEWT
-261 CYKTVDNYYP
+261 GWFDNYYDDEQKIFSDF
-271 KEEIENSK
+271 KE
-279 FAKNNGKVYTIGFA
+279 NGKVYTVSFAWNKTDDLIGTWLDHESKFKKLA
-293 FNSPDFD
+293 SDSC
-300 NLSNGEGY
+300 NLNAKNAEELKQVFETISKDITSGINDPLGENITMTSGTLKASDGSASYDENTNTIKWNSNGTMKDKLTLTYTVELTE
-308 HFNASDEA
+308 EA
-316 SLKNASEQISQK
+316 KK
-328 LKPEIVDNIG
+328 
-338 SNVEYVSGSVS
+338 
-349 SDNCSVSVTN
+349 
-359 DETTGTTITWSNL
+359 
-372 AELSSGIT
+372 
-380 VSYKVKV
+380 KVGK
-387 INSDFGSKKLNGDA
+387 IDLNGNA
-401 AFNCIYKGER
+401 EFNYSYTKDGNKVDKHIK
-411 KTFPFPM
+411 FPK
-418 PSVEGAKLTVNFV
+418 PSITGATLTVNYV
-431 NENNNPIEM
+431 DENGTSVQDPVTEWV
-440 EGNWIDW
+440 GF
-447 IGLTSSGVEFRNI
+447 IGEKAFETTIPQTGAELTIGTESYRVTGVESDDFAM
-460 KEIPNTF
+460 
-467 TSMDGKT
+467 TSLMVHPLKATEGK
-474 YYLKS
+474 
-479 VADPS
+479 A
-484 QITNYSETTNTYAI
+484 YS
-498 SSPTEAKEYVVTV
+498 VTV
-511 TVTENIPQPE
+511 RLKKIETQPTIYKVT
-521 TYTVIYDANGGA
+521 YDANGGA

-552 KLTKENASGE
+552 KLTKENANGE

-572 LPTRADYDFDGWY
+572 LPTRADHDFDGWY
-585 LDGQKLT
+585 LDGKKLT
-592 SEMTVAAAAGTGT
+592 SGMTVAAAAGTRT

-621 SKPKDTEIVPAVIVE
+621 RKPVDTEIVPAVIVE
-636 CLNAFNSGHEAKQY
+636 CLNASNSGHEAKQY

-712 TWEAPALTSIPT
+712 TWEAPALT
-724 IKVNCAGDKPEK
+724 
-736 PVDTEIVPAVIV
+736 
-748 ECLNASNSGHEAKQY
+748 
-763 DLNIPNSY
+763 
-771 EIGEVRSVNGKYVST
+771 R
-786 VTVISAYYAMQ
+786 
-797 YNADVHYDH
+797 
-806 AVTVENITYDLTW
+806 
-819 DADTE
+819 
-824 KWKAPALTEIPTIKV
+824 
-839 NCAGD
+839 
-844 KPEKPVDTE
+844 
-853 IVPAVIVECL
+853 
-863 NASNS
+863 
-868 GHEAK
+868 
-873 QYDLNIPNSYE
+873 
-884 IGEVRS
+884 
-890 VNGKYVS
+890 
-897 KVKVIGAYY
+897 
-906 AMQYNADVDYD
+906 
-917 HAVTVEDITYDLTWN
+917 
-932 PVTKKWE
+932 
-939 APALTSIPTIKVDC
+939 IPTIKVDC

-972 ELIERVVLV
+972 DLIEGVVLV
-981 HTGSNAAAHPDEEY
+981 HTGSNAAAHPDEKY
-995 TLMED
+995 PLMEN

-1015 VKAAPYVNEYIAA
+1015 VKAAPYVSKYIAD

-1048 GGWDIEEGTTPI
+1048 GGWDVEEGTRPI

-1074 ALPEYDDLKKLF
+1074 ALPKYDDLKKLF
-1086 GETINVTCETDEQHT
+1086 GETINVTCETDEQHA

-1168 IMINFKAKC
+1168 IVINFKAKC
-1177 EKTSETPEKQYTEIK
+1177 EKTPETPEEQYTEIK

-1242 VGYVVGKDRTTFTIT
+1242 VGYVVGKDGTTFTIT

>member
-27 VSLADV
+27 VSLADATTDNSGISYTLDGV
-33 ETSHSKA
+33 ETTDSA
-40 LGINN
+40 QTAI
-45 PGPNKFMLDGN
+45 
-56 DYTTG
+56 T
-61 TPDIELNKTAT
+61 LNKEAKPAGDGKYDITLTVDAT
-72 YNSEDGTY
+72 KAKDQ
-80 TIQLNAKTSDKLT
+80 IQVKPTEVAFVL
-93 KKKTHVVFLVDASG
+93 DASG
-107 SMNFCEENATE
+107 SMAWCTDETHNHKRSVSGKKCGKVDETNPSRWNVAIDTIESMSTELENAGVTCHYIYFQGDE
-118 MAIPDWLVLDKTKH
+118 GAYQVDKAADYKTQVVPAGGTPISAGVKKGIEVLN
-132 IHYYWDG
+132 
-139 ILTGGYKSG
+139 
-148 CTKKDANSSVKS
+148 A
-160 RVTIATEAIAK
+160 APE
-171 MTENLGTENVTY
+171 GTN
-183 DYTWFNDNTGSMD
+183 
-196 NVSDLQTKLSAK
+196 
-208 DGTYLKEGVEYALTK
+208 
-223 FNNDE
+223 
-228 DNENQILVIL
+228 
-238 ADGKSDSS
+238 
-246 KKILICNKNHHHYKT
+246 KILIIIADGGSTDTYMEHEGEYKLWPWIRYDNEKQILKDFKATGKSYTVSFALNKTDKGT
-261 CYKTVDNYYP
+261 SMD
-271 KEEIENSK
+271 ENK
-279 FAKNNGKVYTIGFA
+279 FKALANAGNLNAKNAEDLKKVFETISKDITSGI
-293 FNSPDFD
+293 NDP
-300 NLSNGEGY
+300 LGENITMTSGTL
-308 HFNASDEA
+308 NASDGSASYDENTNTIKWNSNGTMKDKLTLTYTVELTDEA
-316 SLKNASEQISQK
+316 KK
-328 LKPEIVDNIG
+328 
-338 SNVEYVSGSVS
+338 
-349 SDNCSVSVTN
+349 
-359 DETTGTTITWSNL
+359 
-372 AELSSGIT
+372 
-380 VSYKVKV
+380 KVGK
-387 INSDFGSKKLNGDA
+387 IDLNGNA
-401 AFNCIYKGER
+401 EFNYSYTKDGNKVDKQIK
-411 KTFPFPM
+411 FPK
-418 PSVEGAKLTVNFV
+418 PSITGATLTVNYV
-431 NENNNPIEM
+431 DEK
-440 EGNWIDW
+440 GNSVQEPVTEWVGFTGQKAFETTIPQINDEIA
-447 IGLTSSGVEFRNI
+447 IGTESYRVTGVESDDFAM
-460 KEIPNTF
+460 
-467 TSMDGKT
+467 TSLMVHPLMATEGK
-474 YYLKS
+474 
-479 VADPS
+479 A
-484 QITNYSETTNTYAI
+484 YS
-498 SSPTEAKEYVVTV
+498 VTV
-511 TVTENIPQPE
+511 RLTKVETQPTIYKVT
-521 TYTVIYDANGGA
+521 YDANGGA

-543 NLNATSGAD
+543 NLNATGGAD
-552 KLTKENASGE
+552 KLTKDNARGE
-562 ETLEILSGND
+562 ETLELLSGNE
-572 LPTRADYDFDGWY
+572 LPTRENYDFDGWY

-592 SEMTVAAAAGTGT
+592 AGTTVASAAGTRT
-605 EVVVEAH
+605 EVVVKAH

-621 SKPKDTEIVPAVIVE
+621 RKPVDTEIVPAVIVE
-636 CLNAFNSGHEAKQY
+636 CLNASNSGHQAKQY
-650 DLNIPNSYEIGEV
+650 DVNDQDSYEIGDVSFDGE
-663 RSVNGKYVS
+663 KYVS
-672 TVKVFGVY
+672 TVTVIGAY
-680 YAEKYNTDVDYDH
+680 YAMKYNADVHYNH
-693 VLTTV
+693 AVTV
-698 GDITYDL
+698 EDITYDL
-705 TWNADTK
+705 TWNPMTK
-712 TWEAPALTSIPT
+712 KWEAPALTEIPT
-724 IKVNCAGDKPEK
+724 IQVNCAGDKPEK

-824 KWKAPALTEIPTIKV
+824 KWKAPALTEIQTIQV

-897 KVKVIGAYY
+897 TVKVISAYY

-939 APALTSIPTIKVDC
+939 APALTRIPTIKVDC

-967 FKELE
+967 FRELE
-972 ELIERVVLV
+972 DLIEGVVLV
-981 HTGSNAAAHPDEEY
+981 HTGSNAAAHPDEKY

-1015 VKAAPYVNEYIAA
+1015 VKAAPYVSKYIADN
-1028 HGNHDVKGAAS
+1028 GNHDVKGAAS

-1048 GGWDIEEGTTPI
+1048 GGWGVEKGTTPI

-1074 ALPEYDDLKKLF
+1074 ALPKYDDLKKLF
-1086 GETINVTCETDEQHT
+1086 GETINVTCETDEQHA

-1161 WYSENHE
+1161 WYSENQE
-1168 IMINFKAKC
+1168 IVINFKAKC
-1177 EKTSETPEKQYTEIK
+1177 DKTPETPEKQYTEIK

-1242 VGYVVGKDRTTFTIT
+1242 IGYVVGKDGTTFTIT
-1257 YRWRSS
+1257 YKWRSS

-1408 TQYDNTRGRMYT
+1408 TQYDNTRGHMYT

-1440 LGAMLANTTTP
+1440 LGVMLANTTTP

>member
-1 MKKRGIK
+1 MKKRGMK

-20 VVGSVPG
+20 VVGAVPG
-27 VSLADV
+27 VSLADATTDNSGISYTLDGV
-33 ETSHSKA
+33 ETTDSA
-40 LGINN
+40 QTAI
-45 PGPNKFMLDGN
+45 
-56 DYTTG
+56 T
-61 TPDIELNKTAT
+61 LNKEAKPAGDGKYDITLTVDAT
-72 YNSEDGTY
+72 KAKDQ
-80 TIQLNAKTSDKLT
+80 IQVKPTEVAFVL
-93 KKKTHVVFLVDASG
+93 DASG
-107 SMNFCEENATE
+107 SMAWCTNETHNHKSASGGKSCRYNHDLYVSRWTTAVD
-118 MAIPDWLVLDKTKH
+118 AIDNMSKELKAAGVNCSYIRFSDKAEDVKDASKYNTRSPKGGTNLSAGIKKGIEVLN
-132 IHYYWDG
+132 
-139 ILTGGYKSG
+139 
-148 CTKKDANSSVKS
+148 KKDENSNK
-160 RVTIATEAIAK
+160 
-171 MTENLGTENVTY
+171 
-183 DYTWFNDNTGSMD
+183 
-196 NVSDLQTKLSAK
+196 
-208 DGTYLKEGVEYALTK
+208 
-223 FNNDE
+223 
-228 DNENQILVIL
+228 ILVIL
-238 ADGKSDSS
+238 ADGGSDDGYME
-246 KKILICNKNHHHYKT
+246 HHGEWT
-261 CYKTVDNYYP
+261 GWFDNYYDDEQKIFSDF
-271 KEEIENSK
+271 KE
-279 FAKNNGKVYTIGFA
+279 NGKVYTVSFAWNKTDDLIGTWLDHESKFKKLA
-293 FNSPDFD
+293 SDSC
-300 NLSNGEGY
+300 NLNAKNAEELKQVFETISKDITSGINDPLGENITMTSGTLKASDGSASYDENTNTIKWNSNGTMKDKLTLTYTVKLTE
-308 HFNASDEA
+308 EA
-316 SLKNASEQISQK
+316 KK
-328 LKPEIVDNIG
+328 
-338 SNVEYVSGSVS
+338 
-349 SDNCSVSVTN
+349 
-359 DETTGTTITWSNL
+359 
-372 AELSSGIT
+372 
-380 VSYKVKV
+380 KVGK
-387 INSDFGSKKLNGDA
+387 IDLNGNA
-401 AFNCIYKGER
+401 EFNYSYTKDGNKVDKHIK
-411 KTFPFPM
+411 FPK
-418 PSVEGAKLTVNFV
+418 PSITGATLTVNYVDESGTSVQDPVTEWVGFTGEKAFETTIPQI
-431 NENNNPIEM
+431 NEELT
-440 EGNWIDW
+440 
-447 IGLTSSGVEFRNI
+447 IGTQSYRVTGVESDDFAM
-460 KEIPNTF
+460 
-467 TSMDGKT
+467 TSLIVHPLKATEGK
-474 YYLKS
+474 
-479 VADPS
+479 A
-484 QITNYSETTNTYAI
+484 YS
-498 SSPTEAKEYVVTV
+498 VTV
-511 TVTENIPQPE
+511 CLTKVETQPTIYKVT
-521 TYTVIYDANGGA
+521 YDANGGA

-552 KLTKENASGE
+552 KLTKENARGE
-562 ETLEILSGND
+562 ETLELLNGNE
-572 LPTRADYDFDGWY
+572 LPTRENYDFDGWY
-585 LDGQKLT
+585 LDGKKLT
-592 SEMTVAAAAGTGT
+592 SEMTVAAAADTRT

-621 SKPKDTEIVPAVIVE
+621 SKPKDTEIVPTVIVE
-636 CLNAFNSGHEAKQY
+636 CRNASNSGHEAKQY
-650 DLNIPNSYEIGEV
+650 YVNIPNSYEIGEV
-663 RSVNGKYVS
+663 RLDGEKYVS
-672 TVKVFGVY
+672 TVTVFGVY
-680 YAEKYNTDVDYDH
+680 YAEKYNADVVYDH

-698 GDITYDL
+698 DDITYDL

-712 TWEAPALTSIPT
+712 T
-724 IKVNCAGDKPEK
+724 
-736 PVDTEIVPAVIV
+736 
-748 ECLNASNSGHEAKQY
+748 
-763 DLNIPNSY
+763 
-771 EIGEVRSVNGKYVST
+771 
-786 VTVISAYYAMQ
+786 
-797 YNADVHYDH
+797 
-806 AVTVENITYDLTW
+806 
-819 DADTE
+819 
-824 KWKAPALTEIPTIKV
+824 
-839 NCAGD
+839 
-844 KPEKPVDTE
+844 
-853 IVPAVIVECL
+853 
-863 NASNS
+863 
-868 GHEAK
+868 
-873 QYDLNIPNSYE
+873 
-884 IGEVRS
+884 
-890 VNGKYVS
+890 
-897 KVKVIGAYY
+897 
-906 AMQYNADVDYD
+906 
-917 HAVTVEDITYDLTWN
+917 
-932 PVTKKWE
+932 WE

-972 ELIERVVLV
+972 DLIEGVVLV

-995 TLMED
+995 ALMED

-1028 HGNHDVKGAAS
+1028 HGNHDVKGAAL

-1048 GGWDIEEGTTPI
+1048 GGWDVEEGTTPI

-1074 ALPEYDDLKKLF
+1074 ALPKYDDLKDLF
-1086 GETINVTCETDEQHT
+1086 GETINVTCETDEQHA

-1131 DYIKAYADGK
+1131 DYIKAYGDGK

-1161 WYSENHE
+1161 WYSENQE
-1168 IMINFKAKC
+1168 IVINFKAKC
-1177 EKTSETPEKQYTEIK
+1177 EKTPETPEKQYTEIK

-1242 VGYVVGKDRTTFTIT
+1242 VGYVVGKDGTTFTIT

>member
-27 VSLADV
+27 VSLADATTDNSGISYTLDGV
-33 ETSHSKA
+33 ETTDSA
-40 LGINN
+40 QTAI
-45 PGPNKFMLDGN
+45 
-56 DYTTG
+56 T
-61 TPDIELNKTAT
+61 LNKEAKPAGDGKYDITLTVDAT
-72 YNSEDGTY
+72 KAKDQ
-80 TIQLNAKTSDKLT
+80 IQVKPTEVAFVL
-93 KKKTHVVFLVDASG
+93 DASG
-107 SMNFCEENATE
+107 SMAWCTDETHNHKRSVSGKKCGKVDETNPSRWNVAIDTIESMSTELENAGVTCHYIYFQGDE
-118 MAIPDWLVLDKTKH
+118 GAYQVDKAADYKTQVVPAGGTPISAGVKKGIEVLN
-132 IHYYWDG
+132 
-139 ILTGGYKSG
+139 
-148 CTKKDANSSVKS
+148 A
-160 RVTIATEAIAK
+160 APE
-171 MTENLGTENVTY
+171 GTN
-183 DYTWFNDNTGSMD
+183 
-196 NVSDLQTKLSAK
+196 
-208 DGTYLKEGVEYALTK
+208 
-223 FNNDE
+223 
-228 DNENQILVIL
+228 
-238 ADGKSDSS
+238 
-246 KKILICNKNHHHYKT
+246 KILIIIADGGSTDTYMEHEGEYKLWPWIRYDNEKQILKDFKATGKSYTVSFALNKTDKGT
-261 CYKTVDNYYP
+261 SMD
-271 KEEIENSK
+271 ENK
-279 FAKNNGKVYTIGFA
+279 FKALANAGNLNAKNAEDLKKVFETISKDITSGI
-293 FNSPDFD
+293 NDP
-300 NLSNGEGY
+300 LGENITMTSGTL
-308 HFNASDEA
+308 NASDGSASYDENTNTIKWNSNGTMKDKLTLTYTVELTDEA
-316 SLKNASEQISQK
+316 KK
-328 LKPEIVDNIG
+328 
-338 SNVEYVSGSVS
+338 
-349 SDNCSVSVTN
+349 
-359 DETTGTTITWSNL
+359 
-372 AELSSGIT
+372 
-380 VSYKVKV
+380 KVGK
-387 INSDFGSKKLNGDA
+387 IDLNGNA
-401 AFNCIYKGER
+401 EFNYSYTKDGNKVDKQIK
-411 KTFPFPM
+411 FPK
-418 PSVEGAKLTVNFV
+418 PSITGATLTVNYV
-431 NENNNPIEM
+431 DEK
-440 EGNWIDW
+440 GNSVQEPVTEWVGFTGQKAFETTIPQINDEIA
-447 IGLTSSGVEFRNI
+447 IGTESYRVTGVESDDFAM
-460 KEIPNTF
+460 
-467 TSMDGKT
+467 TSLMVHPLMATEGK
-474 YYLKS
+474 
-479 VADPS
+479 A
-484 QITNYSETTNTYAI
+484 YS
-498 SSPTEAKEYVVTV
+498 VTV
-511 TVTENIPQPE
+511 RLTKVETQPTIYKVT
-521 TYTVIYDANGGA
+521 YDANGGA

-543 NLNATSGAD
+543 NLNATGGAD
-552 KLTKENASGE
+552 KLTKDNARGE
-562 ETLEILSGND
+562 ETLELLSGNE
-572 LPTRADYDFDGWY
+572 LPTRENYDFDGWY

-592 SEMTVAAAAGTGT
+592 AGTTVASAAGTRT
-605 EVVVEAH
+605 EVVVKAH

-621 SKPKDTEIVPAVIVE
+621 
-636 CLNAFNSGHEAKQY
+636 
-650 DLNIPNSYEIGEV
+650 
-663 RSVNGKYVS
+663 R
-672 TVKVFGVY
+672 
-680 YAEKYNTDVDYDH
+680 
-693 VLTTV
+693 
-698 GDITYDL
+698 
-705 TWNADTK
+705 
-712 TWEAPALTSIPT
+712 
-724 IKVNCAGDKPEK
+724 K

-748 ECLNASNSGHEAKQY
+748 ECLNASNSGHQAKQY
-763 DLNIPNSY
+763 DVNDQDSY

-824 KWKAPALTEIPTIKV
+824 KWKAPALTEIQTIQV

-897 KVKVIGAYY
+897 TVKVISAYY

-939 APALTSIPTIKVDC
+939 APALTRIPTIKVDC

-967 FKELE
+967 FRELE
-972 ELIERVVLV
+972 DLIEGVVLV
-981 HTGSNAAAHPDEEY
+981 HTGSNAAAHPDEKY

-1015 VKAAPYVNEYIAA
+1015 VKAAPYVSKYIAD

-1048 GGWDIEEGTTPI
+1048 GGWGVEKGTTPI

-1074 ALPEYDDLKKLF
+1074 ALPKYDDLKKLF
-1086 GETINVTCETDEQHT
+1086 GETINVTCETDEQHA

-1161 WYSENHE
+1161 WYSENQE
-1168 IMINFKAKC
+1168 IVINFKAKC
-1177 EKTSETPEKQYTEIK
+1177 DKTPETPEKQYTEIK

-1242 VGYVVGKDRTTFTIT
+1242 IGYVVGKDGTTFTIT
-1257 YRWRSS
+1257 YKWRSS

-1408 TQYDNTRGRMYT
+1408 TQYDNTRGHMYT

-1440 LGAMLANTTTP
+1440 LGVMLANTTTP

>member
-1 MKKRGIK
+1 MKKRGMK

-27 VSLADV
+27 VSLADA
-33 ETSHSKA
+33 TTDNS
-40 LGINN
+40 GISYT
-45 PGPNKFMLDGN
+45 LDGVK
-56 DYTTG
+56 TTDSAK
-61 TPDIELNKTAT
+61 TAITLNKEAKPAGDGKYDITLTVDAT
-72 YNSEDGTY
+72 KAKDQ
-80 TIQLNAKTSDKLT
+80 IQVNPTEVAFVL
-93 KKKTHVVFLVDASG
+93 DASG
-107 SMNFCEENATE
+107 SMAWCTDETHNHGRSVSGYNCGKVDETNPSRWNVAIDTIESMSTELENAGVTCHYIYFQGDE
-118 MAIPDWLVLDKTKH
+118 GAYKVDKAADYKTKVVPAGGTP
-132 IHYYWDG
+132 ISAGVKKG
-139 ILTGGYKSG
+139 IEVLN
-148 CTKKDANSSVKS
+148 A
-160 RVTIATEAIAK
+160 APE
-171 MTENLGTENVTY
+171 GTN
-183 DYTWFNDNTGSMD
+183 
-196 NVSDLQTKLSAK
+196 
-208 DGTYLKEGVEYALTK
+208 
-223 FNNDE
+223 
-228 DNENQILVIL
+228 
-238 ADGKSDSS
+238 
-246 KKILICNKNHHHYKT
+246 KILIIIADGGSTDTYMEHEGESKYMLWPWIHYDNEKQILKDFKATGKSYTVSFALNKT
-261 CYKTVDNYYP
+261 DRGSSMD
-271 KEEIENSK
+271 ENK
-279 FAKNNGKVYTIGFA
+279 FKALANAGNLNAKNAEELKQVFETISKDITSGI
-293 FNSPDFD
+293 NDP
-300 NLSNGEGY
+300 LGENITMTSGTL
-308 HFNASDEA
+308 NASDGSASYDENTNTINWNSNGTMNDTLRLTYTVELTDEA
-316 SLKNASEQISQK
+316 KKKVGNIELNGNAVFNYSYIKNGEKVDKQIK
-328 LKPEIVDNIG
+328 FPKPSITGATLTVNYVDANG
-338 SNVEYVSGSVS
+338 DSVQ
-349 SDNCSVSVTN
+349 DPVTEWVGFTGEKAFETTIPQTN
-359 DETTGTTITWSNL
+359 DELTIGTQSYRVTDVTSTDFAMTSLMVHPLKATEGKAYSVTVHLTKVETQPTI
-372 AELSSGIT
+372 
-380 VSYKVKV
+380 YKV
-387 INSDFGSKKLNGDA
+387 
-401 AFNCIYKGER
+401 
-411 KTFPFPM
+411 T
-418 PSVEGAKLTVNFV
+418 
-431 NENNNPIEM
+431 
-440 EGNWIDW
+440 
-447 IGLTSSGVEFRNI
+447 
-460 KEIPNTF
+460 
-467 TSMDGKT
+467 
-474 YYLKS
+474 
-479 VADPS
+479 
-484 QITNYSETTNTYAI
+484 
-498 SSPTEAKEYVVTV
+498 
-511 TVTENIPQPE
+511 
-521 TYTVIYDANGGA
+521 YDANGGA
-533 WDWSFSKDGY
+533 WNLSFSKDGY
-543 NLNATSGAD
+543 NLNATSGAN
-552 KLTKENASGE
+552 KLTKENARGE
-562 ETLEILSGND
+562 ETLELLNGNE
-572 LPTRADYDFDGWY
+572 LPTRANYDFDGWY
-585 LDGQKLT
+585 LDGHKLT

-636 CLNAFNSGHEAKQY
+636 CLNASNSGHEAKQY

-672 TVKVFGVY
+672 TVKV
-680 YAEKYNTDVDYDH
+680 
-693 VLTTV
+693 
-698 GDITYDL
+698 
-705 TWNADTK
+705 
-712 TWEAPALTSIPT
+712 
-724 IKVNCAGDKPEK
+724 
-736 PVDTEIVPAVIV
+736 
-748 ECLNASNSGHEAKQY
+748 
-763 DLNIPNSY
+763 
-771 EIGEVRSVNGKYVST
+771 
-786 VTVISAYYAMQ
+786 IS
-797 YNADVHYDH
+797 
-806 AVTVENITYDLTW
+806 
-819 DADTE
+819 
-824 KWKAPALTEIPTIKV
+824 
-839 NCAGD
+839 
-844 KPEKPVDTE
+844 
-853 IVPAVIVECL
+853 
-863 NASNS
+863 
-868 GHEAK
+868 
-873 QYDLNIPNSYE
+873 
-884 IGEVRS
+884 
-890 VNGKYVS
+890 
-897 KVKVIGAYY
+897 AYY

-939 APALTSIPTIKVDC
+939 APALTRIPTIKVDC

-972 ELIERVVLV
+972 ELIEGVVLV

-1028 HGNHDVKGAAS
+1028 HGNHDVKGADL

-1074 ALPEYDDLKKLF
+1074 ALPKYDDLKKLF
-1086 GETINVTCETDEQHT
+1086 GETINVTCETDEQHA

-1112 SVTRD
+1112 NVTRD
-1117 KEDDNEAVVTVFAK
+1117 KEDDNKAVVTVFAK

-1141 HTNAGDDAATVKLFC
+1141 HTNAGDDAATVKLIY

-1161 WYSENHE
+1161 WYSENQD
-1168 IMINFKAKC
+1168 IVINFKAKC
-1177 EKTSETPEKQYTEIK
+1177 EKTPETPEKQYTEIK

-1242 VGYVVGKDRTTFTIT
+1242 VGYVVGKDGTTFTIT

-1397 LYRNNNWYYLH
+1397 LYQNNNWYYLH

>member
-1 MKKRGIK
+1 MKKRGMK

-27 VSLADV
+27 VSLADA
-33 ETSHSKA
+33 TTDNS
-40 LGINN
+40 GISYT
-45 PGPNKFMLDGN
+45 LDGVK
-56 DYTTG
+56 TTDSAK
-61 TPDIELNKTAT
+61 TAITLNKEAKPAGDGKYDITLTVDAT
-72 YNSEDGTY
+72 KAKDQ
-80 TIQLNAKTSDKLT
+80 IQVKPTEVAFVL
-93 KKKTHVVFLVDASG
+93 DASG
-107 SMNFCEENATE
+107 SMAWCTDETHDHRSASGGKSCRYNHDLYVSRWTTAVD
-118 MAIPDWLVLDKTKH
+118 AIDNMSKELKAAGVNCSYIRFSDKAEDVKDASKYNTRSPKGGTNLSAGIKKGIEVLN
-132 IHYYWDG
+132 
-139 ILTGGYKSG
+139 
-148 CTKKDANSSVKS
+148 KKDENSNK
-160 RVTIATEAIAK
+160 
-171 MTENLGTENVTY
+171 
-183 DYTWFNDNTGSMD
+183 
-196 NVSDLQTKLSAK
+196 
-208 DGTYLKEGVEYALTK
+208 
-223 FNNDE
+223 
-228 DNENQILVIL
+228 ILVIL
-238 ADGKSDSS
+238 ADGGSDDGYME
-246 KKILICNKNHHHYKT
+246 HHGEWT
-261 CYKTVDNYYP
+261 GWFDNYYDDEQKIFSDF
-271 KEEIENSK
+271 KE
-279 FAKNNGKVYTIGFA
+279 NGKVYTVSFAWNKTDDLIGTWLDHESKFKKLA
-293 FNSPDFD
+293 SDSC
-300 NLSNGEGY
+300 NLNAKNAEELKQVFETISKDITSGINDPLGENITMTSGTLKASDGSASYDENTNTIKWNSNGTMKDKLTLTYTVELTE
-308 HFNASDEA
+308 EA
-316 SLKNASEQISQK
+316 KK
-328 LKPEIVDNIG
+328 
-338 SNVEYVSGSVS
+338 
-349 SDNCSVSVTN
+349 
-359 DETTGTTITWSNL
+359 
-372 AELSSGIT
+372 
-380 VSYKVKV
+380 KVGK
-387 INSDFGSKKLNGDA
+387 IDLNGNA
-401 AFNCIYKGER
+401 EFNYSYTKDGNKVDKHIK
-411 KTFPFPM
+411 FPK
-418 PSVEGAKLTVNFV
+418 PSITGATLTVNYVDESGTSVQDPVTEWVGFTG
-431 NENNNPIEM
+431 EKAFETTIPQTGAELT
-440 EGNWIDW
+440 ID
-447 IGLTSSGVEFRNI
+447 TESYRVTGVESDDFAM
-460 KEIPNTF
+460 
-467 TSMDGKT
+467 TSLMVHPLKATEGK
-474 YYLKS
+474 
-479 VADPS
+479 A
-484 QITNYSETTNTYAI
+484 YS
-498 SSPTEAKEYVVTV
+498 VTV
-511 TVTENIPQPE
+511 RLKKVETQPTIYKVT
-521 TYTVIYDANGGA
+521 YDANGGA

-552 KLTKENASGE
+552 KLTKENARGE
-562 ETLEILSGND
+562 ETLELLNGNE
-572 LPTRADYDFDGWY
+572 LPTRENYDFDGWY

-592 SEMTVAAAAGTGT
+592 SEMTVAAAAGTRT

-621 SKPKDTEIVPAVIVE
+621 
-636 CLNAFNSGHEAKQY
+636 
-650 DLNIPNSYEIGEV
+650 
-663 RSVNGKYVS
+663 R
-672 TVKVFGVY
+672 
-680 YAEKYNTDVDYDH
+680 
-693 VLTTV
+693 
-698 GDITYDL
+698 
-705 TWNADTK
+705 
-712 TWEAPALTSIPT
+712 
-724 IKVNCAGDKPEK
+724 K

-771 EIGEVRSVNGKYVST
+771 EIGEVRLNGEKYVST
-786 VTVISAYYAMQ
+786 VTVFGVYYAEK
-797 YNADVHYDH
+797 YNADVVYDH
-806 AVTVENITYDLTW
+806 VLTTVD
-819 DADTE
+819 
-824 KWKAPALTEIPTIKV
+824 
-839 NCAGD
+839 
-844 KPEKPVDTE
+844 
-853 IVPAVIVECL
+853 
-863 NASNS
+863 
-868 GHEAK
+868 
-873 QYDLNIPNSYE
+873 
-884 IGEVRS
+884 
-890 VNGKYVS
+890 
-897 KVKVIGAYY
+897 
-906 AMQYNADVDYD
+906 
-917 HAVTVEDITYDLTWN
+917 DITYDLTWN
-932 PVTKKWE
+932 ADTKTWE
-939 APALTSIPTIKVDC
+939 APALTRIPTIKVDC
-953 SKDTPIPT
+953 SKDTPIPI

-967 FKELE
+967 FRELE
-972 ELIERVVLV
+972 DLIEGVVLV
-981 HTGSNAAAHPDEEY
+981 HTGSNAAAHPDEKY

-1015 VKAAPYVNEYIAA
+1015 VKAAPYVSKYIVD
-1028 HGNHDVKGAAS
+1028 HGNHDVKGAAL

-1074 ALPEYDDLKKLF
+1074 ALPKYDDLKDLF
-1086 GETINVTCETDEQHT
+1086 GETINVTCETDEQHA

-1106 LMAGTY
+1106 LMTGTY

-1131 DYIKAYADGK
+1131 DYIKVYADGK

-1156 DEDGK
+1156 AEDGK
-1161 WYSENHE
+1161 WYSENQE
-1168 IMINFKAKC
+1168 IVINFKAKC
-1177 EKTSETPEKQYTEIK
+1177 EKAPETPEKQYTEIK

-1242 VGYVVGKDRTTFTIT
+1242 VGYVVGKDGTTFTIT
-1257 YRWRSS
+1257 YKWRSS

>member
-1 MKKRGIK
+1 MKKRGMK

-20 VVGSVPG
+20 VVGAVPG

-33 ETSHSKA
+33 ETSPSKA

-93 KKKTHVVFLVDASG
+93 KKKTHVVFLLDASG
-107 SMNFCEENATE
+107 SMNFCEENAKE
-118 MAIPDWLVLDKTKH
+118 KAIPNWLVLDRTKH

-148 CTKKDANSSVKS
+148 CTKIDANPSVKS

-246 KKILICNKNHHHYKT
+246 KEILICNKNHKHKDYKG
-261 CYKTVDNYYP
+261 CYKNVDNYYP
-271 KEEIENSK
+271 KKELENFQS
-279 FAKNNGKVYTIGFA
+279 AENNGKVYTIGFA

-308 HFNASDEA
+308 HFSASDEA
-316 SLKNASEQISQK
+316 SLQNASEQISQK
-328 LKPEIVDNIG
+328 LKTEIVDNIG

-349 SDNCSVSVTN
+349 SDNCSVNVTD

-372 AELSSGIT
+372 AGLSSGIT

-387 INSDFGSKKLNGDA
+387 INSDFGVKELNGDA
-401 AFNCIYKGER
+401 VFNCIYKGER
-411 KTFPFPM
+411 KTFSFPK
-418 PSVEGAKLTVNFV
+418 PSVEGAKLTVNV
-431 NENNNPIEM
+431 VDENNNPIEM

-447 IGLTSSGVEFRNI
+447 IGLTSSGVKFRNI

-479 VADPS
+479 VTDPS

-498 SSPTEAKEYVVTV
+498 NSPTEAKEYVVTV

-521 TYTVIYDANGGA
+521 NYTVIYDADGGK
-533 WDWSFSKDGY
+533 WDDAYVPEPDYELNSDRSQLTRTNVTADDMIEVLAGEKAPKKQGYTFKGWQLVMGTDSVSLFRPMRVGQVASKVEGQENAYRAYVKAIWEKDG
-543 NLNATSGAD
+543 S
-552 KLTKENASGE
+552 SE
-562 ETLEILSGND
+562 ESNITYSVNQHYIAPDHTDNVSIND
-572 LPTRADYDFDGWY
+572 LTAGKDASIKDAISGYTQNLPWRGDTY
-585 LDGQKLT
+585 LYRRT
-592 SEMTVAAAAGTGT
+592 TVTTG
-605 EVVVEAH
+605 
-612 WTEKKPEVP
+612 
-621 SKPKDTEIVPAVIVE
+621 
-636 CLNAFNSGHEAKQY
+636 
-650 DLNIPNSYEIGEV
+650 
-663 RSVNGKYVS
+663 GK
-672 TVKVFGVY
+672 T
-680 YAEKYNTDVDYDH
+680 VDYDPNNAKFTEDTTIDIYYYRDSWDAENDSETGGDGIPDTEQ
-693 VLTTV
+693 VLVKFGSKDRGDWVTGSGIVQVYTLDEGQTTV
-698 GDITYDL
+698 TPSKDNVTVSCDKGYHFTKWTKNNSVNEIDPFIEQTGVKGGE
-705 TWNADTK
+705 TINFWAWFAAD
-712 TWEAPALTSIPT
+712 EV
-724 IKVNCAGDKPEK
+724 KVPEK
-736 PVDTEIVPAVIV
+736 PVSAELP
-748 ECLNASNSGHEAKQY
+748 Y
-763 DLNIPNSY
+763 
-771 EIGEVRSVNGKYVST
+771 
-786 VTVISAYYAMQ
+786 VTVICTNTNASHSVLERNYYIL
-797 YNADVHYDH
+797 D
-806 AVTVENITYDLTW
+806 E
-819 DADTE
+819 
-824 KWKAPALTEIPTIKV
+824 EIDE
-839 NCAGD
+839 GR
-844 KPEKPVDTE
+844 
-853 IVPAVIVECL
+853 VIVGDVKYDSTYG
-863 NASNS
+863 NYAS
-868 GHEAK
+868 H
-873 QYDLNIPNSYE
+873 
-884 IGEVRS
+884 
-890 VNGKYVS
+890 
-897 KVKVIGAYY
+897 VKVMGAYY
-906 AMQYNADVDYD
+906 AGLFDVGEGGN
-917 HAVTVEDITYDLTWN
+917 HIA
-932 PVTKKWE
+932 TKANDVSFDMVWDGEKWT
-939 APALTSIPTIKVDC
+939 APDSIETIKISCAGSEDPDGPTEDEL
-953 SKDTPIPT
+953 KD
-961 DPELPG
+961 
-967 FKELE
+967 
-972 ELIERVVLV
+972 LIEVALV
-981 HTGSNAAAHPDEEY
+981 HTGSNAHQNENY
-995 TLMED
+995 TLIADSYDVETN
-1000 GYEISWYGTTKAILT
+1000 GRTAVIT
-1015 VKAAPYVNEYIAA
+1015 VKADKYVKEYNSQYGEHAVQ
-1028 HGNHDVKGAAS
+1028 GKNT
-1039 AKLILARTD
+1039 AKLVFDHTGA
-1048 GGWDIEEGTTPI
+1048 GWKLVNDNAKVSFT
-1060 RFFVKCTENNPEKP
+1060 VKCTEKKPESPKGP
-1074 ALPEYDDLKKLF
+1074 TKEDLKKLF
-1086 GETINVTCETDEQHT
+1086 GNAITVICTTDADHAEET
-1101 PQSFG
+1101 FG
-1106 LMAGTY
+1106 LIDG
-1112 SVTRD
+1112 SFHFSKD
-1117 KEDDNEAVVTVFAK
+1117 KDVDDEGVVTVNADK
-1131 DYIKAYADGK
+1131 YIKAFNDGN
-1141 HTNAGDDAATVKLFC
+1141 HTNAGDDGARVKLYYNA
-1156 DEDGK
+1156 DEAK
-1161 WYSENHE
+1161 WCADQD
-1168 IMINFKAKC
+1168 INITFKAKC
-1177 EKTSETPEKQYTEIK
+1177 EKKAPEKQYTEIK

-1204 QTELTKTFEV
+1204 QTELTKTFAV

-1242 VGYVVGKDRTTFTIT
+1242 VGYVVGKDGTTFTIT

>member
-1 MKKRGIK
+1 MKKRGMK

-27 VSLADV
+27 VSLADA
-33 ETSHSKA
+33 TTDNS
-40 LGINN
+40 GISYT
-45 PGPNKFMLDGN
+45 LDGVK
-56 DYTTG
+56 TTDSAK
-61 TPDIELNKTAT
+61 TAITLNKEAKPAGDGKYDITLTVDAT
-72 YNSEDGTY
+72 KAKDQ
-80 TIQLNAKTSDKLT
+80 IQVKPTEVAFVL
-93 KKKTHVVFLVDASG
+93 DASG
-107 SMNFCEENATE
+107 SMAWCTDETHDHRSASGGKSCRYNHDLYVSRWTTAVD
-118 MAIPDWLVLDKTKH
+118 AIDNMSKELKAAGVNCSYIRFSDKAEDVKDASKYNTRSPKGGTNLSAGIKKGIEVLN
-132 IHYYWDG
+132 
-139 ILTGGYKSG
+139 
-148 CTKKDANSSVKS
+148 KKDENSNK
-160 RVTIATEAIAK
+160 
-171 MTENLGTENVTY
+171 
-183 DYTWFNDNTGSMD
+183 
-196 NVSDLQTKLSAK
+196 
-208 DGTYLKEGVEYALTK
+208 
-223 FNNDE
+223 
-228 DNENQILVIL
+228 ILVIL
-238 ADGKSDSS
+238 ADGGSDDGYME
-246 KKILICNKNHHHYKT
+246 HHGEWT
-261 CYKTVDNYYP
+261 GWFDNYYDDEQKIFSDF
-271 KEEIENSK
+271 KE
-279 FAKNNGKVYTIGFA
+279 NGKVYTVSFAWNKTDDLIGTWLDHESKFKKLA
-293 FNSPDFD
+293 SDSC
-300 NLSNGEGY
+300 NLNAKNAEELKQVFETISKDITSGINDPLGENITMTSGTLKASDGSASYDENTNTIKWNSNGTMKDKLTLTYTVELTE
-308 HFNASDEA
+308 EA
-316 SLKNASEQISQK
+316 KK
-328 LKPEIVDNIG
+328 
-338 SNVEYVSGSVS
+338 
-349 SDNCSVSVTN
+349 
-359 DETTGTTITWSNL
+359 
-372 AELSSGIT
+372 
-380 VSYKVKV
+380 KVGK
-387 INSDFGSKKLNGDA
+387 IDLNGNA
-401 AFNCIYKGER
+401 EFNYSYTKDGNKVDKHIK
-411 KTFPFPM
+411 FPK
-418 PSVEGAKLTVNFV
+418 PSITGATLTVNYV
-431 NENNNPIEM
+431 DEN
-440 EGNWIDW
+440 GNSVQDPVTEWV
-447 IGLTSSGVEFRNI
+447 G
-460 KEIPNTF
+460 F
-467 TSMDGKT
+467 TGEK
-474 YYLKS
+474 
-479 VADPS
+479 AF
-484 QITNYSETTNTYAI
+484 ETTIPQTGDELTIGTKSYRVTGVTSTNFAM
-498 SSPTEAKEYVVTV
+498 TEPMVPPLKATEGKAYSVTV
-511 TVTENIPQPE
+511 QLTKVETQPTIYKVT
-521 TYTVIYDANGGA
+521 YDANGGA
-533 WDWSFSKDGY
+533 WDWSFSKAGY
-543 NLNATSGAD
+543 NLNATGNAD
-552 KLTKENASGE
+552 KLTKENARGE

-572 LPTRADYDFDGWY
+572 LPTRADHDFDGWY
-585 LDGQKLT
+585 LDGKKLT
-592 SEMTVAAAAGTGT
+592 SGMTVAAAAGTRT

-621 SKPKDTEIVPAVIVE
+621 SKPKDTEIVLTVIVE
-636 CLNAFNSGHEAKQY
+636 C
-650 DLNIPNSYEIGEV
+650 
-663 RSVNGKYVS
+663 R
-672 TVKVFGVY
+672 
-680 YAEKYNTDVDYDH
+680 
-693 VLTTV
+693 
-698 GDITYDL
+698 
-705 TWNADTK
+705 
-712 TWEAPALTSIPT
+712 
-724 IKVNCAGDKPEK
+724 
-736 PVDTEIVPAVIV
+736 
-748 ECLNASNSGHEAKQY
+748 NASNSGHEARQY

-806 AVTVENITYDLTW
+806 VLTTV
-819 DADTE
+819 
-824 KWKAPALTEIPTIKV
+824 
-839 NCAGD
+839 G
-844 KPEKPVDTE
+844 
-853 IVPAVIVECL
+853 
-863 NASNS
+863 
-868 GHEAK
+868 
-873 QYDLNIPNSYE
+873 
-884 IGEVRS
+884 
-890 VNGKYVS
+890 
-897 KVKVIGAYY
+897 
-906 AMQYNADVDYD
+906 
-917 HAVTVEDITYDLTWN
+917 DITYDLTWN
-932 PVTKKWE
+932 PVTKTWE
-939 APALTSIPTIKVDC
+939 APALTRIPTIKVDC

-967 FKELE
+967 FRELE
-972 ELIERVVLV
+972 DLIKGVVLV
-981 HTGSNAAAHPDEEY
+981 HTGSNAAAHPDEDY

-1015 VKAAPYVNEYIAA
+1015 VKAAPYVSKYIADY
-1028 HGNHDVKGAAS
+1028 GNHDVKGAAS

-1048 GGWDIEEGTTPI
+1048 GGWDVEEGTTPI
-1060 RFFVKCTENNPEKP
+1060 RFFVKCIENNPEKP
-1074 ALPEYDDLKKLF
+1074 ALPKYDDLKDLF
-1086 GETINVTCETDEQHT
+1086 GETINVTCETDEQHA

-1141 HTNAGDDAATVKLFC
+1141 HTNAGDDAATVKLFY
-1156 DEDGK
+1156 DEEDGK
-1161 WYSENHE
+1161 WYSENQE
-1168 IMINFKAKC
+1168 IVINFKAKC
-1177 EKTSETPEKQYTEIK
+1177 EKTPETPEKQYTEIK

-1242 VGYVVGKDRTTFTIT
+1242 VGYVVGKDGTTFTIT

>member
-1 MKKRGIK
+1 MKKRGMK

-27 VSLADV
+27 VSLADATTDNSGISYTLDGV
-33 ETSHSKA
+33 ETTDSA
-40 LGINN
+40 
-45 PGPNKFMLDGN
+45 
-56 DYTTG
+56 TTAI
-61 TPDIELNKTAT
+61 TLNKVAKPAGDGKYDITLTVDAT
-72 YNSEDGTY
+72 KAKDQ
-80 TIQLNAKTSDKLT
+80 IQVEPTEVAFVL
-93 KKKTHVVFLVDASG
+93 DASG
-107 SMNFCEENATE
+107 SMAWCTDETHNHKRSVSGKKCGKVDETNPSRWNVAIDTIESMSTELENAGVTCHYIYFQGDE
-118 MAIPDWLVLDKTKH
+118 GAYQVDKAADYKTQVVPAGGTPISAGVKKGIEVLNT
-132 IHYYWDG
+132 
-139 ILTGGYKSG
+139 
-148 CTKKDANSSVKS
+148 AP
-160 RVTIATEAIAK
+160 E
-171 MTENLGTENVTY
+171 GTN
-183 DYTWFNDNTGSMD
+183 
-196 NVSDLQTKLSAK
+196 
-208 DGTYLKEGVEYALTK
+208 
-223 FNNDE
+223 
-228 DNENQILVIL
+228 
-238 ADGKSDSS
+238 
-246 KKILICNKNHHHYKT
+246 KILIIIADGGSTDTYMEHEGEFNFWNWTYYDNEKQILKDFKATGKSYTVSFALNKTDKGT
-261 CYKTVDNYYP
+261 SMD
-271 KEEIENSK
+271 ENK
-279 FAKNNGKVYTIGFA
+279 FKALANAGNLNAKNAEDLKKVFETISKDITSGINDPLGENITMTSGTLKA
-293 FNSPDFD
+293 SDGSASYDENT
-300 NLSNGEGY
+300 NTIKWNSNGTMKDKLTLTYTVELT
-308 HFNASDEA
+308 DEA
-316 SLKNASEQISQK
+316 KK
-328 LKPEIVDNIG
+328 KVGNI
-338 SNVEYVSGSVS
+338 
-349 SDNCSVSVTN
+349 D
-359 DETTGTTITWSNL
+359 
-372 AELSSGIT
+372 
-380 VSYKVKV
+380 
-387 INSDFGSKKLNGDA
+387 LNGNA
-401 AFNCIYKGER
+401 EFNYSYTKDGNKVDKHIK
-411 KTFPFPM
+411 FPK
-418 PSVEGAKLTVNFV
+418 PSITGATLTVNYV
-431 NENNNPIEM
+431 DGNNNPVQNPVTEWVGFTGEKAFETKIPQANEEITIGTESYRVTDVTSTDFAM
-440 EGNWIDW
+440 TSLMVHPLKATEG
-447 IGLTSSGVEFRNI
+447 
-460 KEIPNTF
+460 K
-467 TSMDGKT
+467 
-474 YYLKS
+474 
-479 VADPS
+479 A
-484 QITNYSETTNTYAI
+484 YS
-498 SSPTEAKEYVVTV
+498 VTV
-511 TVTENIPQPE
+511 RLTKVETQPTIYKVT
-521 TYTVIYDANGGA
+521 YDANGGA
-533 WDWSFSKDGY
+533 WDWSFSKYGY
-543 NLNATSGAD
+543 NLNATGSAD
-552 KLTKENASGE
+552 KLTKENARGE
-562 ETLEILSGND
+562 ETLELLSGNE
-572 LPTRADYDFDGWY
+572 LPTRENYDFDGWY

-592 SEMTVAAAAGTGT
+592 AGTTVANAAGTGT
-605 EVVVEAH
+605 EVVVKAH

-621 SKPKDTEIVPAVIVE
+621 SKPK
-636 CLNAFNSGHEAKQY
+636 
-650 DLNIPNSYEIGEV
+650 
-663 RSVNGKYVS
+663 
-672 TVKVFGVY
+672 
-680 YAEKYNTDVDYDH
+680 
-693 VLTTV
+693 
-698 GDITYDL
+698 
-705 TWNADTK
+705 
-712 TWEAPALTSIPT
+712 
-724 IKVNCAGDKPEK
+724 
-736 PVDTEIVPAVIV
+736 DTEIVPAVIV

-786 VTVISAYYAMQ
+786 VTVSSAYYAMQ

-806 AVTVENITYDLTW
+806 AVTVKN
-819 DADTE
+819 
-824 KWKAPALTEIPTIKV
+824 
-839 NCAGD
+839 
-844 KPEKPVDTE
+844 
-853 IVPAVIVECL
+853 
-863 NASNS
+863 
-868 GHEAK
+868 
-873 QYDLNIPNSYE
+873 
-884 IGEVRS
+884 
-890 VNGKYVS
+890 
-897 KVKVIGAYY
+897 
-906 AMQYNADVDYD
+906 
-917 HAVTVEDITYDLTWN
+917 ITYDLTWN

-972 ELIERVVLV
+972 DLIEGVVLV

-1000 GYEISWYGTTKAILT
+1000 GYEISWYGTTEAILT

-1028 HGNHDVKGAAS
+1028 HGNHDVKGAAL

-1074 ALPEYDDLKKLF
+1074 ALPKYDDLKKLF
-1086 GETINVTCETDEQHT
+1086 GETINVTCETDEQHA

-1141 HTNAGDDAATVKLFC
+1141 HTNAGDDAAIVKLFC

-1161 WYSENHE
+1161 WYSENQE
-1168 IMINFKAKC
+1168 IVINFKAKC
-1177 EKTSETPEKQYTEIK
+1177 EKTPEKQYTDIK

-1242 VGYVVGKDRTTFTIT
+1242 VGYVVGKDGTTFTIT

>member
-1 MKKRGIK
+1 MKKRGMK

-27 VSLADV
+27 VSLADA
-33 ETSHSKA
+33 TTDNS
-40 LGINN
+40 GISYT
-45 PGPNKFMLDGN
+45 LDGVK
-56 DYTTG
+56 TTDSAK
-61 TPDIELNKTAT
+61 TAITLNKEAKPAGDGKYDITLTVDAT
-72 YNSEDGTY
+72 KAKDQ
-80 TIQLNAKTSDKLT
+80 IQVKPTEVAFVL
-93 KKKTHVVFLVDASG
+93 DASG
-107 SMNFCEENATE
+107 SMAWCTDESDKHYGAIGGHSCGYNDDLYVSRWTTAVNAIDNMSKELTAAGVDCSYIRFSDGVE
-118 MAIPDWLVLDKTKH
+118 ASNDISLYKRSPKGGTNLSAGIKKGIEVLN
-132 IHYYWDG
+132 
-139 ILTGGYKSG
+139 
-148 CTKKDANSSVKS
+148 KKDENSNK
-160 RVTIATEAIAK
+160 
-171 MTENLGTENVTY
+171 
-183 DYTWFNDNTGSMD
+183 
-196 NVSDLQTKLSAK
+196 
-208 DGTYLKEGVEYALTK
+208 
-223 FNNDE
+223 
-228 DNENQILVIL
+228 ILVIL
-238 ADGKSDSS
+238 ADGGSDDGYME
-246 KKILICNKNHHHYKT
+246 HHGEWT
-261 CYKTVDNYYP
+261 GWFDNYYDDEQKIFSDF
-271 KEEIENSK
+271 KE
-279 FAKNNGKVYTIGFA
+279 NGKVYTVSFAWNKTDDLIGTWLDHESKFKKLA
-293 FNSPDFD
+293 SDSC
-300 NLSNGEGY
+300 NLNAKNAEELKQVFETISKNITSGINDPLGENITMTSGTLKASDGSASYDENTNTIKWNSNGTMKDKLTLTYTVELTE
-308 HFNASDEA
+308 EA
-316 SLKNASEQISQK
+316 KK
-328 LKPEIVDNIG
+328 
-338 SNVEYVSGSVS
+338 
-349 SDNCSVSVTN
+349 
-359 DETTGTTITWSNL
+359 
-372 AELSSGIT
+372 
-380 VSYKVKV
+380 KVGK
-387 INSDFGSKKLNGDA
+387 IDLNGNA
-401 AFNCIYKGER
+401 EFNYSYTKDGNKVDKHIK
-411 KTFPFPM
+411 FPK
-418 PSVEGAKLTVNFV
+418 PSITGATLTVNYV
-431 NENNNPIEM
+431 DENGNPVQDPVTEWVGFTGEKAFETTIPQ
-440 EGNWIDW
+440 
-447 IGLTSSGVEFRNI
+447 IGAELTIGTESYRVTDVTS
-460 KEIPNTF
+460 TDF
-467 TSMDGKT
+467 TSLMVHPLMATEGK
-474 YYLKS
+474 
-479 VADPS
+479 A
-484 QITNYSETTNTYAI
+484 YS
-498 SSPTEAKEYVVTV
+498 VTV
-511 TVTENIPQPE
+511 HLTKVETQPTIYKVT
-521 TYTVIYDANGGA
+521 YDANGGA
-533 WDWSFSKDGY
+533 WDLSFSKDGY

-552 KLTKENASGE
+552 KLTKENARGE
-562 ETLEILSGND
+562 DTLELLSD
-572 LPTRADYDFDGWY
+572 KELPTRENYDFEGWY

-592 SEMTVAAAAGTGT
+592 AGTTVTNAAGTRT
-605 EVVVEAH
+605 EVVVKAH

-621 SKPKDTEIVPAVIVE
+621 SKPVETEIVPAVIVECLNASNSGHQAKQYALDIPNSYEIGDISFDGEKYVSTVTVFGVYYAEKYNKDVKYAHVLTTVNDVKYNLTWNADTKKWEAPALTEIQTIQVNCAGDKPEVPRKPVDTEIVPAVIVE
-636 CLNAFNSGHEAKQY
+636 CLNASNSGHQAKQY
-650 DLNIPNSYEIGEV
+650 DLNIPNSYEIGDV

-680 YAEKYNTDVDYDH
+680 YAEKYNADVDYDH

-705 TWNADTK
+705 TWD
-712 TWEAPALTSIPT
+712 
-724 IKVNCAGDKPEK
+724 
-736 PVDTEIVPAVIV
+736 VDTE
-748 ECLNASNSGHEAKQY
+748 
-763 DLNIPNSY
+763 
-771 EIGEVRSVNGKYVST
+771 T
-786 VTVISAYYAMQ
+786 
-797 YNADVHYDH
+797 
-806 AVTVENITYDLTW
+806 
-819 DADTE
+819 
-824 KWKAPALTEIPTIKV
+824 WKAPAFTEIPTIKV

-868 GHEAK
+868 GHGAK

-884 IGEVRS
+884 IGDVRS

-897 KVKVIGAYY
+897 TVKVFGVYY
-906 AMQYNADVDYD
+906 AEKYNADVDYD
-917 HAVTVEDITYDLTWN
+917 HVLTTVGDITYDLTWN

-939 APALTSIPTIKVDC
+939 APALTRIPTIKVDC

-972 ELIERVVLV
+972 KLIEGVVLV
-981 HTGSNAAAHPDEEY
+981 HTGSNAAAHPDQDY

-1000 GYEISWYGTTKAILT
+1000 GYEISWSGTTKAILT

-1028 HGNHDVKGAAS
+1028 HGNHDVKGAAL
-1039 AKLILARTD
+1039 AKLILARTED
-1048 GGWDIEEGTTPI
+1048 GGWDIKEGTTPI

-1074 ALPEYDDLKKLF
+1074 ALPKYDDLKKLF
-1086 GETINVTCETDEQHT
+1086 GETINVTCETDEQHA

-1131 DYIKAYADGK
+1131 DYIKAYGDGK
-1141 HTNAGDDAATVKLFC
+1141 HTNAGDDAATVKLFY
-1156 DEDGK
+1156 DEEDGK
-1161 WYSENHE
+1161 WYSENQE

-1177 EKTSETPEKQYTEIK
+1177 EKTPETPEKQYTEIK

-1227 GKSSSYSDQTWDKFP
+1227 GKSSSYSDQTWDKLP
-1242 VGYVVGKDRTTFTIT
+1242 VGYVVGKDGTTFTIT
-1257 YRWRSS
+1257 YKWRAS

-1420 GWHEIDGKWY
+1420 GWHEIDGKW
-1430 YFNTASDKGT
+1430 
-1440 LGAMLANTTTP
+1440 
-1451 DGYQVDANGAWIR
+1451 

>member
-1 MKKRGIK
+1 MKKHGIK

-27 VSLADV
+27 VSLADATTDNSGISYTLDGV
-33 ETSHSKA
+33 ETTDSA
-40 LGINN
+40 QTAI
-45 PGPNKFMLDGN
+45 
-56 DYTTG
+56 T
-61 TPDIELNKTAT
+61 LNKEAKPAGDGKYDITLTVDAT
-72 YNSEDGTY
+72 KAKDQ
-80 TIQLNAKTSDKLT
+80 IQVKPTEVAFVL
-93 KKKTHVVFLVDASG
+93 DASG
-107 SMNFCEENATE
+107 SMAWCTDETHNHKRSVSGKKCGKVDETNPSRWNVAIDTIESMSTELENAGVTCHYIYFQGDE
-118 MAIPDWLVLDKTKH
+118 GAYQVDKAADYKTQVVPAGGTPISAGVKKGIEVLN
-132 IHYYWDG
+132 
-139 ILTGGYKSG
+139 
-148 CTKKDANSSVKS
+148 A
-160 RVTIATEAIAK
+160 APE
-171 MTENLGTENVTY
+171 GTN
-183 DYTWFNDNTGSMD
+183 
-196 NVSDLQTKLSAK
+196 
-208 DGTYLKEGVEYALTK
+208 
-223 FNNDE
+223 
-228 DNENQILVIL
+228 
-238 ADGKSDSS
+238 
-246 KKILICNKNHHHYKT
+246 KILIIIADGGSTDTYMEHEGEYKLWPWIRYDNEKQILKDFKATGKSYTVSFALNKTDKGT
-261 CYKTVDNYYP
+261 SMD
-271 KEEIENSK
+271 ENK
-279 FAKNNGKVYTIGFA
+279 FKALANAGNLNAKNAEDLKKVFETISKDITSGINDPLGENITMTSGTLTA
-293 FNSPDFD
+293 SDGSASYDENT
-300 NLSNGEGY
+300 NTIKWNSNGTMKDKLTLTYTVELTEEAKKKVGKIDLNGNAE
-308 HFNASDEA
+308 FNYSYTKDGNKVDKHIKFPKPSITGATLTVNYVDE
-316 SLKNASEQISQK
+316 K
-328 LKPEIVDNIG
+328 G
-338 SNVEYVSGSVS
+338 TSVQ
-349 SDNCSVSVTN
+349 DPVTEWVGFTGEKAFETTIPKTN
-359 DETTGTTITWSNL
+359 DELTIGTESYRVTDVTSTDFAMTSLMVHPLMATEGKAYSVTVRLTKVETQPTI
-372 AELSSGIT
+372 
-380 VSYKVKV
+380 YKV
-387 INSDFGSKKLNGDA
+387 
-401 AFNCIYKGER
+401 
-411 KTFPFPM
+411 T
-418 PSVEGAKLTVNFV
+418 
-431 NENNNPIEM
+431 
-440 EGNWIDW
+440 
-447 IGLTSSGVEFRNI
+447 
-460 KEIPNTF
+460 
-467 TSMDGKT
+467 
-474 YYLKS
+474 
-479 VADPS
+479 
-484 QITNYSETTNTYAI
+484 
-498 SSPTEAKEYVVTV
+498 
-511 TVTENIPQPE
+511 
-521 TYTVIYDANGGA
+521 YDANGGA

-552 KLTKENASGE
+552 KLTKDNARGE
-562 ETLEILSGND
+562 DTLELLSGNE
-572 LPTRADYDFDGWY
+572 LPTRENYDFDGWY

-592 SEMTVAAAAGTGT
+592 AGTTVASAAGTRT
-605 EVVVEAH
+605 EVVVKAH

-621 SKPKDTEIVPAVIVE
+621 SKPK
-636 CLNAFNSGHEAKQY
+636 
-650 DLNIPNSYEIGEV
+650 
-663 RSVNGKYVS
+663 
-672 TVKVFGVY
+672 
-680 YAEKYNTDVDYDH
+680 
-693 VLTTV
+693 
-698 GDITYDL
+698 
-705 TWNADTK
+705 
-712 TWEAPALTSIPT
+712 
-724 IKVNCAGDKPEK
+724 
-736 PVDTEIVPAVIV
+736 
-748 ECLNASNSGHEAKQY
+748 
-763 DLNIPNSY
+763 
-771 EIGEVRSVNGKYVST
+771 
-786 VTVISAYYAMQ
+786 
-797 YNADVHYDH
+797 
-806 AVTVENITYDLTW
+806 
-819 DADTE
+819 
-824 KWKAPALTEIPTIKV
+824 
-839 NCAGD
+839 
-844 KPEKPVDTE
+844 DTE

-1242 VGYVVGKDRTTFTIT
+1242 VGYVVGKDGTTFTIT
-1257 YRWRSS
+1257 YKWRSS

-1408 TQYDNTRGRMYT
+1408 TQYDNTRGHMYT

>member
-1 MKKRGIK
+1 MKKRGMK

-27 VSLADV
+27 VSLADA
-33 ETSHSKA
+33 TTDNS
-40 LGINN
+40 GISYT
-45 PGPNKFMLDGN
+45 LDGVK
-56 DYTTG
+56 TTDSAK
-61 TPDIELNKTAT
+61 TAITLNKEAKPAGDGKYDITLTVDAT
-72 YNSEDGTY
+72 KAKDQ
-80 TIQLNAKTSDKLT
+80 IQVKPTEVAFVL
-93 KKKTHVVFLVDASG
+93 DASG
-107 SMNFCEENATE
+107 SMAWCTDETHDHRSASGGKSCRYNHDLYVSRWTTAVD
-118 MAIPDWLVLDKTKH
+118 AIDNMSKELKAAGVNCSYIRFSDKAEDVKDASKYNTRSPKGGTNLSAGIKKGIEVLN
-132 IHYYWDG
+132 
-139 ILTGGYKSG
+139 
-148 CTKKDANSSVKS
+148 KKDENSNK
-160 RVTIATEAIAK
+160 
-171 MTENLGTENVTY
+171 
-183 DYTWFNDNTGSMD
+183 
-196 NVSDLQTKLSAK
+196 
-208 DGTYLKEGVEYALTK
+208 
-223 FNNDE
+223 
-228 DNENQILVIL
+228 ILVIL
-238 ADGKSDSS
+238 ADGGSDDGYME
-246 KKILICNKNHHHYKT
+246 HHGEWT
-261 CYKTVDNYYP
+261 GWFDNYYDDEQKIFSDF
-271 KEEIENSK
+271 KE
-279 FAKNNGKVYTIGFA
+279 NGKVYTVSFAWNKTDDLIGTWLDHESKFKKLA
-293 FNSPDFD
+293 SDSC
-300 NLSNGEGY
+300 NLNAKNAEELKQVFETISKDITSGINDPLGENITMTSGTLKASDGSASYDENTNTIKWNSNGTMKDKLTLTYTVKLTE
-308 HFNASDEA
+308 EA
-316 SLKNASEQISQK
+316 KK
-328 LKPEIVDNIG
+328 
-338 SNVEYVSGSVS
+338 
-349 SDNCSVSVTN
+349 
-359 DETTGTTITWSNL
+359 
-372 AELSSGIT
+372 
-380 VSYKVKV
+380 KVGK
-387 INSDFGSKKLNGDA
+387 IDLNGNA
-401 AFNCIYKGER
+401 EFNYSYTKDGNKVDKHIK
-411 KTFPFPM
+411 FPK
-418 PSVEGAKLTVNFV
+418 PSITGATLTVNYVDESGTSVQDPVTEWVGFTG
-431 NENNNPIEM
+431 EKAFETTIPQ
-440 EGNWIDW
+440 IDEELT
-447 IGLTSSGVEFRNI
+447 IGTQSYRVTGVESDDFAM
-460 KEIPNTF
+460 
-467 TSMDGKT
+467 TSLIVHPLKATEGK
-474 YYLKS
+474 
-479 VADPS
+479 A
-484 QITNYSETTNTYAI
+484 YS
-498 SSPTEAKEYVVTV
+498 VTV
-511 TVTENIPQPE
+511 CLTKVETQPTIYKVT
-521 TYTVIYDANGGA
+521 YDANGGA

-552 KLTKENASGE
+552 KLTKENARGE
-562 ETLEILSGND
+562 ETLELLNGNE
-572 LPTRADYDFDGWY
+572 LPTRENYDFDGWY
-585 LDGQKLT
+585 LDGKKLT
-592 SEMTVAAAAGTGT
+592 SEMTVAAAADTRT

-621 SKPKDTEIVPAVIVE
+621 SKPKDTEIVPTVIVE
-636 CLNAFNSGHEAKQY
+636 CRNASNSGHEAKQY
-650 DLNIPNSYEIGEV
+650 YVNIPNSYEIGEV
-663 RSVNGKYVS
+663 RLDGEKYVS
-672 TVKVFGVY
+672 TVTVFGVY
-680 YAEKYNTDVDYDH
+680 YAEKYNADVVYDH

-698 GDITYDL
+698 DDITYDL

-712 TWEAPALTSIPT
+712 TWEAPALTEIPT

-786 VTVISAYYAMQ
+786 VKVISAYYAMQ
-797 YNADVHYDH
+797 YNADVDYDH
-806 AVTVENITYDLTW
+806 AVTVEDITYDLTW
-819 DADTE
+819 NPVTK
-824 KWKAPALTEIPTIKV
+824 KWEAPALTEIPTIKV

-972 ELIERVVLV
+972 DLIEGVVLV

-995 TLMED
+995 ALMED

-1028 HGNHDVKGAAS
+1028 HGNHDVKGAAL

-1048 GGWDIEEGTTPI
+1048 GGWDVEEGTTPI

-1074 ALPEYDDLKKLF
+1074 ALPKYDDLKDLF
-1086 GETINVTCETDEQHT
+1086 GETINVTCETDEQHA

-1131 DYIKAYADGK
+1131 DYIKAYGDGK
-1141 HTNAGDDAATVKLFC
+1141 HTNAGDDAATVKLFY
-1156 DEDGK
+1156 DEEDGK
-1161 WYSENHE
+1161 WYSENQE
-1168 IMINFKAKC
+1168 IVINFKAKC
-1177 EKTSETPEKQYTEIK
+1177 EKTPETPEKQYTEIK

-1242 VGYVVGKDRTTFTIT
+1242 VGYVVEKDGTTFTIT

-1408 TQYDNTRGRMYT
+1408 TQYDNTRGHMYT

>member
-1 MKKRGIK
+1 MKKRGMK

-27 VSLADV
+27 VSLADA
-33 ETSHSKA
+33 TTDNS
-40 LGINN
+40 GISYT
-45 PGPNKFMLDGN
+45 LDGVK
-56 DYTTG
+56 TTDSAK
-61 TPDIELNKTAT
+61 TAITLNKEAKPAGDGKYDITLTVDAT
-72 YNSEDGTY
+72 KAKDQ
-80 TIQLNAKTSDKLT
+80 IQVKPTEVAFVL
-93 KKKTHVVFLVDASG
+93 DASG
-107 SMNFCEENATE
+107 SMAWCTDETHDHRSASGGKSCRYNHDLYVSRWTTAVD
-118 MAIPDWLVLDKTKH
+118 AIDNMSKELKAAGVNCSYIRFSDKAEDVKDASKYNTRSPKGGTNLSAGIKKGIEVLN
-132 IHYYWDG
+132 
-139 ILTGGYKSG
+139 
-148 CTKKDANSSVKS
+148 KKDENSNK
-160 RVTIATEAIAK
+160 
-171 MTENLGTENVTY
+171 
-183 DYTWFNDNTGSMD
+183 
-196 NVSDLQTKLSAK
+196 
-208 DGTYLKEGVEYALTK
+208 
-223 FNNDE
+223 
-228 DNENQILVIL
+228 ILVIL
-238 ADGKSDSS
+238 ADGGSDDGYME
-246 KKILICNKNHHHYKT
+246 HHGEWT
-261 CYKTVDNYYP
+261 GWFDNYYDDEQKIFSDF
-271 KEEIENSK
+271 KE
-279 FAKNNGKVYTIGFA
+279 NGKVYTVSFAWNKTDDLIGTWLDHESKFKKLA
-293 FNSPDFD
+293 SDSC
-300 NLSNGEGY
+300 NLNAKNAEELKQVFETISKDITSGINDPLGENITMTSGTLKASDGSASYDENTNTIKWNSNGTMKDKLTLTYTVKLTE
-308 HFNASDEA
+308 EA
-316 SLKNASEQISQK
+316 KK
-328 LKPEIVDNIG
+328 
-338 SNVEYVSGSVS
+338 
-349 SDNCSVSVTN
+349 
-359 DETTGTTITWSNL
+359 
-372 AELSSGIT
+372 
-380 VSYKVKV
+380 KVGK
-387 INSDFGSKKLNGDA
+387 IDLNGNA
-401 AFNCIYKGER
+401 EFNYSYTKDGNKVDKHIK
-411 KTFPFPM
+411 FPK
-418 PSVEGAKLTVNFV
+418 PSITGATLTVNYVDESGTSVQDPVTEWVGFTGEKAFETTIPQI
-431 NENNNPIEM
+431 NEELT
-440 EGNWIDW
+440 
-447 IGLTSSGVEFRNI
+447 IGTQSYRVTGVESDDFAM
-460 KEIPNTF
+460 
-467 TSMDGKT
+467 TSLIVHPLKATEGK
-474 YYLKS
+474 
-479 VADPS
+479 A
-484 QITNYSETTNTYAI
+484 YS
-498 SSPTEAKEYVVTV
+498 VTV
-511 TVTENIPQPE
+511 CLTKVETQPTIYKVT
-521 TYTVIYDANGGA
+521 YDANGGA

-552 KLTKENASGE
+552 KLTKENARGE
-562 ETLEILSGND
+562 ETLELLNGNE
-572 LPTRADYDFDGWY
+572 LPTRENYDFDGWY
-585 LDGQKLT
+585 LDGKKLT
-592 SEMTVAAAAGTGT
+592 SEMTVAAAADTRT

-621 SKPKDTEIVPAVIVE
+621 SKPKDTEIVPTVIVE
-636 CLNAFNSGHEAKQY
+636 CRNASNSGHEAKQY
-650 DLNIPNSYEIGEV
+650 YVNIPNSYEIGEV
-663 RSVNGKYVS
+663 RLDGEKYVS
-672 TVKVFGVY
+672 TVTVFGVY
-680 YAEKYNTDVDYDH
+680 YAEKYNADVVYDH

-698 GDITYDL
+698 D
-705 TWNADTK
+705 
-712 TWEAPALTSIPT
+712 
-724 IKVNCAGDKPEK
+724 
-736 PVDTEIVPAVIV
+736 
-748 ECLNASNSGHEAKQY
+748 
-763 DLNIPNSY
+763 
-771 EIGEVRSVNGKYVST
+771 
-786 VTVISAYYAMQ
+786 
-797 YNADVHYDH
+797 
-806 AVTVENITYDLTW
+806 
-819 DADTE
+819 
-824 KWKAPALTEIPTIKV
+824 
-839 NCAGD
+839 
-844 KPEKPVDTE
+844 
-853 IVPAVIVECL
+853 
-863 NASNS
+863 
-868 GHEAK
+868 
-873 QYDLNIPNSYE
+873 
-884 IGEVRS
+884 
-890 VNGKYVS
+890 
-897 KVKVIGAYY
+897 
-906 AMQYNADVDYD
+906 
-917 HAVTVEDITYDLTWN
+917 DITYDLTWN

-972 ELIERVVLV
+972 DLIEGVVLV

-995 TLMED
+995 ALMED

-1028 HGNHDVKGAAS
+1028 HGNHDVKGAAL

-1048 GGWDIEEGTTPI
+1048 GGWDVEEGTTPI

-1074 ALPEYDDLKKLF
+1074 ALPKYDDLKDLF
-1086 GETINVTCETDEQHT
+1086 GETINVTCETDEQHA

-1131 DYIKAYADGK
+1131 DYIKAYGDGK
-1141 HTNAGDDAATVKLFC
+1141 HTNAGDDAATVKLFY
-1156 DEDGK
+1156 DEEDGK
-1161 WYSENHE
+1161 WYSENQE
-1168 IMINFKAKC
+1168 IVINFKAKC
-1177 EKTSETPEKQYTEIK
+1177 EKTPETPEKQYTEIK

-1242 VGYVVGKDRTTFTIT
+1242 VGYVVEKDGTTFTIT
-1257 YRWRSS
+1257 YKWRSS

>member
-1 MKKRGIK
+1 MKKRGMK

-27 VSLADV
+27 VSLADAI
-33 ETSHSKA
+33 TDNS
-40 LGINN
+40 GISYT
-45 PGPNKFMLDGN
+45 LDGVK
-56 DYTTG
+56 TTDSAK
-61 TPDIELNKTAT
+61 TAITLNKEAKPAGDGKYDITLTVDAT
-72 YNSEDGTY
+72 KAKDQ
-80 TIQLNAKTSDKLT
+80 IQVKPTEVAFVL
-93 KKKTHVVFLVDASG
+93 DASG
-107 SMNFCEENATE
+107 SMAWCTDETHDHRSASGGKSCRYNHDLYVSRWTT
-118 MAIPDWLVLDKTKH
+118 AIDAIDNMSKELKAAGVNCSYIRFSDKAEDVKDASKYNTRSPKGGTNLSAGIKKGIEVLN
-132 IHYYWDG
+132 
-139 ILTGGYKSG
+139 
-148 CTKKDANSSVKS
+148 KKDENSNK
-160 RVTIATEAIAK
+160 
-171 MTENLGTENVTY
+171 
-183 DYTWFNDNTGSMD
+183 
-196 NVSDLQTKLSAK
+196 
-208 DGTYLKEGVEYALTK
+208 
-223 FNNDE
+223 
-228 DNENQILVIL
+228 ILVIL
-238 ADGKSDSS
+238 ADGGSDDGYME
-246 KKILICNKNHHHYKT
+246 HHGEWT
-261 CYKTVDNYYP
+261 GWFDNYYDDEQKIFSDF
-271 KEEIENSK
+271 KE
-279 FAKNNGKVYTIGFA
+279 NGKVYTVSFAWNKTDDLIGTWLDHESKFKKLA
-293 FNSPDFD
+293 SDSC
-300 NLSNGEGY
+300 NLNAKNAEELKQVFETISKDITSGINDPLGENITMTSGTLKASDGSASYDENTNTIKWNSNGTMKDKLTLTYTVELTE
-308 HFNASDEA
+308 EA
-316 SLKNASEQISQK
+316 KK
-328 LKPEIVDNIG
+328 
-338 SNVEYVSGSVS
+338 
-349 SDNCSVSVTN
+349 
-359 DETTGTTITWSNL
+359 
-372 AELSSGIT
+372 
-380 VSYKVKV
+380 KVGK
-387 INSDFGSKKLNGDA
+387 IDLNGNA
-401 AFNCIYKGER
+401 EFNYSYTKDGNKVDKHIK
-411 KTFPFPM
+411 FPK
-418 PSVEGAKLTVNFV
+418 PSITGATLTVNYVDESGTSVQDPVTEWVGFTG
-431 NENNNPIEM
+431 EKAFETTIPQTGAELT
-440 EGNWIDW
+440 
-447 IGLTSSGVEFRNI
+447 IGTQSYRVTGVESDDFAM
-460 KEIPNTF
+460 
-467 TSMDGKT
+467 TSLMVHPLKATEGK
-474 YYLKS
+474 
-479 VADPS
+479 A
-484 QITNYSETTNTYAI
+484 YS
-498 SSPTEAKEYVVTV
+498 VTV
-511 TVTENIPQPE
+511 RLKKVETQPTIYKVT
-521 TYTVIYDANGGA
+521 YDANGGA

-552 KLTKENASGE
+552 KLTKENARGE
-562 ETLEILSGND
+562 ETLELLNGNE
-572 LPTRADYDFDGWY
+572 LPTRENYDFDGWY

-592 SEMTVAAAAGTGT
+592 SEMTVAAAAGTRT

-621 SKPKDTEIVPAVIVE
+621 
-636 CLNAFNSGHEAKQY
+636 
-650 DLNIPNSYEIGEV
+650 
-663 RSVNGKYVS
+663 R
-672 TVKVFGVY
+672 
-680 YAEKYNTDVDYDH
+680 
-693 VLTTV
+693 
-698 GDITYDL
+698 
-705 TWNADTK
+705 
-712 TWEAPALTSIPT
+712 
-724 IKVNCAGDKPEK
+724 K

-763 DLNIPNSY
+763 YVNIPNSY

-797 YNADVHYDH
+797 YNADVDYDH

-819 DADTE
+819 
-824 KWKAPALTEIPTIKV
+824 
-839 NCAGD
+839 
-844 KPEKPVDTE
+844 
-853 IVPAVIVECL
+853 
-863 NASNS
+863 
-868 GHEAK
+868 
-873 QYDLNIPNSYE
+873 
-884 IGEVRS
+884 
-890 VNGKYVS
+890 
-897 KVKVIGAYY
+897 
-906 AMQYNADVDYD
+906 
-917 HAVTVEDITYDLTWN
+917 N
-932 PVTKKWE
+932 PVIKKWE
-939 APALTSIPTIKVDC
+939 APALTRIPTIKVDC
-953 SKDTPIPT
+953 SKDTPSTT

-972 ELIERVVLV
+972 DLIEGVVLV
-981 HTGSNAAAHPDEEY
+981 HTGSNAAAHPDEKY
-995 TLMED
+995 PLMEN

-1015 VKAAPYVNEYIAA
+1015 VKAAPYVSKYIAD
-1028 HGNHDVKGAAS
+1028 HGNHDVKGAAL
-1039 AKLILARTD
+1039 AKMILARTD

-1074 ALPEYDDLKKLF
+1074 ALPKYDDLKKLF
-1086 GETINVTCETDEQHT
+1086 GETINVTCETDEQHA
-1101 PQSFG
+1101 PQSFS

-1117 KEDDNEAVVTVFAK
+1117 KEYDNEAVVTVFAK

-1161 WYSENHE
+1161 WYSENQE
-1168 IMINFKAKC
+1168 IVINFKAKC
-1177 EKTSETPEKQYTEIK
+1177 EKTPETPEEQYTEIK

-1242 VGYVVGKDRTTFTIT
+1242 VGYVVGKDGTTFTIT

>member
-1 MKKRGIK
+1 MKKRGMK

-27 VSLADV
+27 VSLADA
-33 ETSHSKA
+33 TTDNS
-40 LGINN
+40 GISYT
-45 PGPNKFMLDGN
+45 LDGVK
-56 DYTTG
+56 TTDSAK
-61 TPDIELNKTAT
+61 TAITLNKEAKPAGDGKYDITLTVDAT
-72 YNSEDGTY
+72 KAKDQ
-80 TIQLNAKTSDKLT
+80 IQVKPTEVAFVL
-93 KKKTHVVFLVDASG
+93 DASG
-107 SMNFCEENATE
+107 SMAWCTDETHDHRSASGGKSCRYNHDLYVSRWTTAVD
-118 MAIPDWLVLDKTKH
+118 AIDNMSKELKAAGVNCSYIRFSDKAEDVKDASKYNTRSPKGGTNLSAGIKKGIEVLN
-132 IHYYWDG
+132 
-139 ILTGGYKSG
+139 
-148 CTKKDANSSVKS
+148 KKDENSNK
-160 RVTIATEAIAK
+160 
-171 MTENLGTENVTY
+171 
-183 DYTWFNDNTGSMD
+183 
-196 NVSDLQTKLSAK
+196 
-208 DGTYLKEGVEYALTK
+208 
-223 FNNDE
+223 
-228 DNENQILVIL
+228 ILVIL
-238 ADGKSDSS
+238 ADGGSDDGYME
-246 KKILICNKNHHHYKT
+246 HHGEWT
-261 CYKTVDNYYP
+261 GWFDNYYDDEQKIFSDF
-271 KEEIENSK
+271 KE
-279 FAKNNGKVYTIGFA
+279 NGKVYTVSFAWNKTDDLIGTWLDHESKFKKLA
-293 FNSPDFD
+293 SDSC
-300 NLSNGEGY
+300 NLNAKNAEELKQVFETISKNITSGINDPLGENITMTSGTLKASNGS
-308 HFNASDEA
+308 ASYDENTNTIKWN
-316 SLKNASEQISQK
+316 SNGTMKDK
-328 LKPEIVDNIG
+328 LTLTYT
-338 SNVEYVSGSVS
+338 VEL
-349 SDNCSVSVTN
+349 T
-359 DETTGTTITWSNL
+359 EE
-372 AELSSGIT
+372 AKK
-380 VSYKVKV
+380 KVGK
-387 INSDFGSKKLNGDA
+387 IDLNGNA
-401 AFNCIYKGER
+401 EFNYSYTKDGNKVDKQIK
-411 KTFPFPM
+411 FPKPFIT
-418 PSVEGAKLTVNFV
+418 GATLTVNYV
-431 NENNNPIEM
+431 NEN
-440 EGNWIDW
+440 G
-447 IGLTSSGVEFRNI
+447 TSVQDPVTEWVG
-460 KEIPNTF
+460 F
-467 TSMDGKT
+467 TGEK
-474 YYLKS
+474 
-479 VADPS
+479 AF
-484 QITNYSETTNTYAI
+484 ETTIPQTGAELTI
-498 SSPTEAKEYVVTV
+498 GTESYRVTGVTSTDFVMTELMVPPLKATEGKVYSVTV
-511 TVTENIPQPE
+511 HLKKIETQPTIYKVT
-521 TYTVIYDANGGA
+521 YDAKGGA

-543 NLNATSGAD
+543 NLNATSGAN
-552 KLTKENASGE
+552 KLTKENARGE
-562 ETLEILSGND
+562 ETLEILNGNE
-572 LPTRADYDFDGWY
+572 LPTRANYDFDGWY
-585 LDGQKLT
+585 LDDQKLT
-592 SEMTVAAAAGTGT
+592 SEMTVAAAAGTRT

-612 WTEKKPEVP
+612 WTKKKPEVP
-621 SKPKDTEIVPAVIVE
+621 SKPKDTEIVPTVIVE
-636 CLNAFNSGHEAKQY
+636 CRNASNSGHEPKQY
-650 DLNIPNSYEIGEV
+650 DLNIPNSYEIGDV

-786 VTVISAYYAMQ
+786 VKVISAYYAMQ
-797 YNADVHYDH
+797 YNADVDYDH
-806 AVTVENITYDLTW
+806 AVTVEDITYNLTW
-819 DADTE
+819 NPVTKTWE
-824 KWKAPALTEIPTIKV
+824 APALTEIPTIQV

-917 HAVTVEDITYDLTWN
+917 HVVTVEDITYDLTWN

-939 APALTSIPTIKVDC
+939 APALTRIPTIKVDC

-972 ELIERVVLV
+972 DLIEGVVLV
-981 HTGSNAAAHPDEEY
+981 HTGSNAAAHPDEKY
-995 TLMED
+995 ALMED
-1000 GYEISWYGTTKAILT
+1000 GYEVSWYGTTKAILT
-1015 VKAAPYVNEYIAA
+1015 VKAAPYVSKYIAD
-1028 HGNHDVKGAAS
+1028 HGNHDVKGAAL

-1048 GGWDIEEGTTPI
+1048 SGWVVEEGTTPI

-1074 ALPEYDDLKKLF
+1074 ALPKYDDLKNLF
-1086 GETINVTCETDEQHT
+1086 GETINVTCETDEQHA

-1131 DYIKAYADGK
+1131 DYIKAYGDGK
-1141 HTNAGDDAATVKLFC
+1141 HTNAGDDAATVKLIY

-1161 WYSENHE
+1161 WYSENQD
-1168 IMINFKAKC
+1168 IVINFKAKC
-1177 EKTSETPEKQYTEIK
+1177 EKTPETPEKQYTEIK

-1242 VGYVVGKDRTTFTIT
+1242 VGYVVEKDGTTFTIT
-1257 YRWRSS
+1257 YKWRSS

>member
-1 MKKRGIK
+1 MKKRGMK

-27 VSLADV
+27 VSLADA
-33 ETSHSKA
+33 TTDNS
-40 LGINN
+40 GISYT
-45 PGPNKFMLDGN
+45 LDGVK
-56 DYTTG
+56 TTDSAK
-61 TPDIELNKTAT
+61 TAITLNKEAKPAGDGKYDITLTVDAT
-72 YNSEDGTY
+72 KAKDQ
-80 TIQLNAKTSDKLT
+80 IQVKPTEVAFVL
-93 KKKTHVVFLVDASG
+93 DASG
-107 SMNFCEENATE
+107 SMAWCTDETHDHRSASGGKSCRYNHDLYVSRWTTAVD
-118 MAIPDWLVLDKTKH
+118 AIDNMSKELKAAGVNCSYIRFSDKAEDVKDASKYNTRSPKGGTNLSAGIKKGIEVLN
-132 IHYYWDG
+132 
-139 ILTGGYKSG
+139 
-148 CTKKDANSSVKS
+148 KKDENSNK
-160 RVTIATEAIAK
+160 
-171 MTENLGTENVTY
+171 
-183 DYTWFNDNTGSMD
+183 
-196 NVSDLQTKLSAK
+196 
-208 DGTYLKEGVEYALTK
+208 
-223 FNNDE
+223 
-228 DNENQILVIL
+228 ILVIL
-238 ADGKSDSS
+238 ADGGSDDGYME
-246 KKILICNKNHHHYKT
+246 HHGEWT
-261 CYKTVDNYYP
+261 GWFDNYYDDEQKIFSDF
-271 KEEIENSK
+271 KE
-279 FAKNNGKVYTIGFA
+279 NGKVYTVSFAWNKTDDLIGTWLDHESKFKKLA
-293 FNSPDFD
+293 SDSC
-300 NLSNGEGY
+300 NLNAKNAEELKQVFETISKDITSGINDPLGENITMTSGTLKASDGSASYDENTNTIKWNSNGTMKDKLTLTYTVKLTE
-308 HFNASDEA
+308 EA
-316 SLKNASEQISQK
+316 KK
-328 LKPEIVDNIG
+328 
-338 SNVEYVSGSVS
+338 
-349 SDNCSVSVTN
+349 
-359 DETTGTTITWSNL
+359 
-372 AELSSGIT
+372 
-380 VSYKVKV
+380 KVGK
-387 INSDFGSKKLNGDA
+387 IDLNGNA
-401 AFNCIYKGER
+401 EFNYSYTKDGNKVDKHIK
-411 KTFPFPM
+411 FPK
-418 PSVEGAKLTVNFV
+418 PSITGATLTVNYVDESGTSVQDPVTEWVGFTGEKAFETTIPQI
-431 NENNNPIEM
+431 NEELT
-440 EGNWIDW
+440 
-447 IGLTSSGVEFRNI
+447 IGTQSYRVTGVESDDFAM
-460 KEIPNTF
+460 
-467 TSMDGKT
+467 TSLIVHPLKATEGK
-474 YYLKS
+474 
-479 VADPS
+479 A
-484 QITNYSETTNTYAI
+484 YS
-498 SSPTEAKEYVVTV
+498 VTV
-511 TVTENIPQPE
+511 CLTKVETQPTIYKVT
-521 TYTVIYDANGGA
+521 YDANGGA

-552 KLTKENASGE
+552 KLTKENARGE
-562 ETLEILSGND
+562 ETLELLNGNE
-572 LPTRADYDFDGWY
+572 LPTRENYDFDGWY
-585 LDGQKLT
+585 LDGKKLT
-592 SEMTVAAAAGTGT
+592 SEMTVAAAADTRT

-621 SKPKDTEIVPAVIVE
+621 SKPKDTEIVPTVIVE
-636 CLNAFNSGHEAKQY
+636 CRNASNSCHEAKQY
-650 DLNIPNSYEIGEV
+650 
-663 RSVNGKYVS
+663 YV
-672 TVKVFGVY
+672 
-680 YAEKYNTDVDYDH
+680 
-693 VLTTV
+693 
-698 GDITYDL
+698 
-705 TWNADTK
+705 
-712 TWEAPALTSIPT
+712 
-724 IKVNCAGDKPEK
+724 
-736 PVDTEIVPAVIV
+736 
-748 ECLNASNSGHEAKQY
+748 
-763 DLNIPNSY
+763 
-771 EIGEVRSVNGKYVST
+771 
-786 VTVISAYYAMQ
+786 
-797 YNADVHYDH
+797 
-806 AVTVENITYDLTW
+806 
-819 DADTE
+819 
-824 KWKAPALTEIPTIKV
+824 
-839 NCAGD
+839 
-844 KPEKPVDTE
+844 
-853 IVPAVIVECL
+853 
-863 NASNS
+863 
-868 GHEAK
+868 
-873 QYDLNIPNSYE
+873 NIPNSYE

-972 ELIERVVLV
+972 DLIEGVVLV

-995 TLMED
+995 ALMED

-1028 HGNHDVKGAAS
+1028 HGNHDVKGAAL

-1048 GGWDIEEGTTPI
+1048 GSWDVEEGTTPI

-1074 ALPEYDDLKKLF
+1074 ALPKYDDLKDLF
-1086 GETINVTCETDEQHT
+1086 GETINVTCETDEQHA

-1131 DYIKAYADGK
+1131 DYIKAYGDGK

-1161 WYSENHE
+1161 WYSENQE
-1168 IMINFKAKC
+1168 IVINFKAKC
-1177 EKTSETPEKQYTEIK
+1177 EKTPETPEKQYTEIK

-1242 VGYVVGKDRTTFTIT
+1242 VGYVVGKDGTTFTIT

>member
-1 MKKRGIK
+1 MKKRGMK

-27 VSLADV
+27 VSLADA
-33 ETSHSKA
+33 TTDNS
-40 LGINN
+40 GISYT
-45 PGPNKFMLDGN
+45 LDGVK
-56 DYTTG
+56 TTDSAK
-61 TPDIELNKTAT
+61 TAITLNKEAKPAGDGKYDITLTVDAT
-72 YNSEDGTY
+72 KAKDQ
-80 TIQLNAKTSDKLT
+80 IQVNPTEVAFVL
-93 KKKTHVVFLVDASG
+93 DASG
-107 SMNFCEENATE
+107 SMAWCTDETHNHGRSVSGYNCGKVDETKPSRWNVAIDTIESMSTELENAGVTCHYIYFQGDE
-118 MAIPDWLVLDKTKH
+118 GAYKVDKAADYKTKVVPAGGTP
-132 IHYYWDG
+132 ISAGVKKG
-139 ILTGGYKSG
+139 IEVLN
-148 CTKKDANSSVKS
+148 A
-160 RVTIATEAIAK
+160 APE
-171 MTENLGTENVTY
+171 GTN
-183 DYTWFNDNTGSMD
+183 
-196 NVSDLQTKLSAK
+196 
-208 DGTYLKEGVEYALTK
+208 
-223 FNNDE
+223 
-228 DNENQILVIL
+228 
-238 ADGKSDSS
+238 
-246 KKILICNKNHHHYKT
+246 KILIIIADGGSTDTYMEHEGESKYMLWPWIHYDNEKQILKDFKATGKSYTVSFALNKT
-261 CYKTVDNYYP
+261 DRGSSMD
-271 KEEIENSK
+271 ENK
-279 FAKNNGKVYTIGFA
+279 FKALANAGNLNAKNAEELKQVFETISKDITSGI
-293 FNSPDFD
+293 NDP
-300 NLSNGEGY
+300 LGENITMTSGTL
-308 HFNASDEA
+308 NASDGSASYDENTNTINWNSNGTMNDTLRLTYTVELTDEA
-316 SLKNASEQISQK
+316 KKKVGNIELNGNAVFNYSYIKNGEKVDKQIK
-328 LKPEIVDNIG
+328 FPKPSITGATLTVNYVDANG
-338 SNVEYVSGSVS
+338 DSVQ
-349 SDNCSVSVTN
+349 DPVTEWVGFTGEKAFETTIPQTN
-359 DETTGTTITWSNL
+359 DELTIGTQSYRVTDVTSTDFAMTSLMVHPLKATEGKAYSVTVHLTKVETQPTI
-372 AELSSGIT
+372 
-380 VSYKVKV
+380 YKV
-387 INSDFGSKKLNGDA
+387 
-401 AFNCIYKGER
+401 
-411 KTFPFPM
+411 T
-418 PSVEGAKLTVNFV
+418 
-431 NENNNPIEM
+431 
-440 EGNWIDW
+440 
-447 IGLTSSGVEFRNI
+447 
-460 KEIPNTF
+460 
-467 TSMDGKT
+467 
-474 YYLKS
+474 
-479 VADPS
+479 
-484 QITNYSETTNTYAI
+484 
-498 SSPTEAKEYVVTV
+498 
-511 TVTENIPQPE
+511 
-521 TYTVIYDANGGA
+521 YDANGGA
-533 WDWSFSKDGY
+533 WNLSFSKDGY
-543 NLNATSGAD
+543 NLNATSGAN
-552 KLTKENASGE
+552 KLTKENARGE
-562 ETLEILSGND
+562 ETLELLNGNE
-572 LPTRADYDFDGWY
+572 LPTRANYDFDGWY
-585 LDGQKLT
+585 LDGHKLT

-636 CLNAFNSGHEAKQY
+636 CLNASNSGHEAKQY

-712 TWEAPALTSIPT
+712 TWEAPALTEIPT
-724 IKVNCAGDKPEK
+724 IQVNCAGDKPEK

-771 EIGEVRSVNGKYVST
+771 EIGDVKSVNGKYVST
-786 VTVISAYYAMQ
+786 VKVIS
-797 YNADVHYDH
+797 
-806 AVTVENITYDLTW
+806 
-819 DADTE
+819 
-824 KWKAPALTEIPTIKV
+824 
-839 NCAGD
+839 
-844 KPEKPVDTE
+844 
-853 IVPAVIVECL
+853 
-863 NASNS
+863 
-868 GHEAK
+868 
-873 QYDLNIPNSYE
+873 
-884 IGEVRS
+884 
-890 VNGKYVS
+890 
-897 KVKVIGAYY
+897 AYY

-939 APALTSIPTIKVDC
+939 APALTRIPTIKVDC

-972 ELIERVVLV
+972 ELIEGVVLV

-1028 HGNHDVKGAAS
+1028 HGNHDVKGAAL

-1074 ALPEYDDLKKLF
+1074 ALPKYDDLKKLF
-1086 GETINVTCETDEQHT
+1086 GETINVTCETDEQHA

-1112 SVTRD
+1112 NVTRD
-1117 KEDDNEAVVTVFAK
+1117 KEDDNKAVVTVFAK

-1141 HTNAGDDAATVKLFC
+1141 HTNAGDDAATVKLIY

-1161 WYSENHE
+1161 WYSENQD
-1168 IMINFKAKC
+1168 IVINFKAKC
-1177 EKTSETPEKQYTEIK
+1177 EKTPETPEKQYTEIK

-1242 VGYVVGKDRTTFTIT
+1242 VGYVVGKDGTTFTIT

-1397 LYRNNNWYYLH
+1397 LYQNNNWYYLH

>member
-27 VSLADV
+27 VSLADA
-33 ETSHSKA
+33 TTDNS
-40 LGINN
+40 GISYT
-45 PGPNKFMLDGN
+45 LDGVK
-56 DYTTG
+56 TTDSAK
-61 TPDIELNKTAT
+61 TAITLNKEAKPAGDGKYDITLTVDAT
-72 YNSEDGTY
+72 KAKDQ
-80 TIQLNAKTSDKLT
+80 IQVKPTEVAFVL
-93 KKKTHVVFLVDASG
+93 DASG
-107 SMNFCEENATE
+107 SMAWCTDETHDHRSASGGKSCRYNHDLYVSRWTTAVD
-118 MAIPDWLVLDKTKH
+118 AIDNMSKELKAAGVNCSYIRFSDKAEDVKDASKYNTRSPKGGTNLSAGIKKGIEVLN
-132 IHYYWDG
+132 
-139 ILTGGYKSG
+139 
-148 CTKKDANSSVKS
+148 KKDENSNK
-160 RVTIATEAIAK
+160 
-171 MTENLGTENVTY
+171 
-183 DYTWFNDNTGSMD
+183 
-196 NVSDLQTKLSAK
+196 
-208 DGTYLKEGVEYALTK
+208 
-223 FNNDE
+223 
-228 DNENQILVIL
+228 ILVIL
-238 ADGKSDSS
+238 ADGGSDDGYME
-246 KKILICNKNHHHYKT
+246 HHGEWT
-261 CYKTVDNYYP
+261 GWFDNYYDDEQKIFSDF
-271 KEEIENSK
+271 KE
-279 FAKNNGKVYTIGFA
+279 NGKVYTVSFAWNKTDDLIGTWLDHESKFKKLA
-293 FNSPDFD
+293 SDSC
-300 NLSNGEGY
+300 NLNAKNAEELKQVFETISKDITSGINDPLGENITMTSGTLKASDGSASYDENTNTIKWNSNGTMKDKLTLTYTVKLTE
-308 HFNASDEA
+308 EA
-316 SLKNASEQISQK
+316 KK
-328 LKPEIVDNIG
+328 
-338 SNVEYVSGSVS
+338 
-349 SDNCSVSVTN
+349 
-359 DETTGTTITWSNL
+359 
-372 AELSSGIT
+372 
-380 VSYKVKV
+380 KVGK
-387 INSDFGSKKLNGDA
+387 IDLNGNA
-401 AFNCIYKGER
+401 EFNYSYTKDGNKVDKHIK
-411 KTFPFPM
+411 FPK
-418 PSVEGAKLTVNFV
+418 PSITGATLTVNYVDESGTSVQDPVTEWVGFTGEKAFETTIPQI
-431 NENNNPIEM
+431 NEELT
-440 EGNWIDW
+440 
-447 IGLTSSGVEFRNI
+447 IGTQSYRVTGVESDDFAM
-460 KEIPNTF
+460 
-467 TSMDGKT
+467 TSLIVHPLKATEGK
-474 YYLKS
+474 
-479 VADPS
+479 A
-484 QITNYSETTNTYAI
+484 YS
-498 SSPTEAKEYVVTV
+498 VTV
-511 TVTENIPQPE
+511 CLTKVETQPTIYKVT
-521 TYTVIYDANGGA
+521 YDANGGA

-552 KLTKENASGE
+552 KLTKENARGE
-562 ETLEILSGND
+562 ETLELLNGNE
-572 LPTRADYDFDGWY
+572 LPTRENYDFDGWY
-585 LDGQKLT
+585 LDGKKLT
-592 SEMTVAAAAGTGT
+592 SEMTVAAAADTRT

-621 SKPKDTEIVPAVIVE
+621 SKPKDTEIVPTVIVE
-636 CLNAFNSGHEAKQY
+636 CRNASNSGHEAKQY

-712 TWEAPALTSIPT
+712 TWEAPALT
-724 IKVNCAGDKPEK
+724 
-736 PVDTEIVPAVIV
+736 
-748 ECLNASNSGHEAKQY
+748 
-763 DLNIPNSY
+763 
-771 EIGEVRSVNGKYVST
+771 R
-786 VTVISAYYAMQ
+786 
-797 YNADVHYDH
+797 
-806 AVTVENITYDLTW
+806 
-819 DADTE
+819 
-824 KWKAPALTEIPTIKV
+824 
-839 NCAGD
+839 
-844 KPEKPVDTE
+844 
-853 IVPAVIVECL
+853 
-863 NASNS
+863 
-868 GHEAK
+868 
-873 QYDLNIPNSYE
+873 
-884 IGEVRS
+884 
-890 VNGKYVS
+890 
-897 KVKVIGAYY
+897 
-906 AMQYNADVDYD
+906 
-917 HAVTVEDITYDLTWN
+917 
-932 PVTKKWE
+932 
-939 APALTSIPTIKVDC
+939 IPTIKVDC
-953 SKDTPIPT
+953 SKDTPSTT

-967 FKELE
+967 FRELE
-972 ELIERVVLV
+972 DLIEGVVLV
-981 HTGSNAAAHPDEEY
+981 HTGSNAASHPDEEY

-1074 ALPEYDDLKKLF
+1074 ALPKYDDLKKLF
-1086 GETINVTCETDEQHT
+1086 GETINVTCETDEQHA

-1141 HTNAGDDAATVKLFC
+1141 HTNAGDDAATVKLFY
-1156 DEDGK
+1156 DEEDGK
-1161 WYSENHE
+1161 WYSENQE
-1168 IMINFKAKC
+1168 IVINFKAKC
-1177 EKTSETPEKQYTEIK
+1177 EKTPETPEKQYTDIK

-1242 VGYVVGKDRTTFTIT
+1242 VGYVVEKDGTTFTIT
-1257 YRWRSS
+1257 YKWRSS

>member
-1 MKKRGIK
+1 MKKRGMK

-27 VSLADV
+27 VSLADA
-33 ETSHSKA
+33 TTDNS
-40 LGINN
+40 GISYT
-45 PGPNKFMLDGN
+45 LDGVK
-56 DYTTG
+56 TTDSAK
-61 TPDIELNKTAT
+61 TAITLNKEAKPAGDGKYDITLTVDAT
-72 YNSEDGTY
+72 KAKDQ
-80 TIQLNAKTSDKLT
+80 IQVNPTEVAFVL
-93 KKKTHVVFLVDASG
+93 DASG
-107 SMNFCEENATE
+107 SMAWCTDETHNHGRSVSGYNCDKVDETNPSRWNVAIDTIESMSTELENAGVTCHYIYFQGDE
-118 MAIPDWLVLDKTKH
+118 GAYKVDKAADYKTKVVPAGGTPISAGVKKGIEVLNAAPEGTNKILIIIADGGSTDTYMEHKGEFNIWDWSYYDNEKQILKDFKATGKSYTVSFALNKTDNGTSMNENKFKALANAGNLNAKNAEELKQVFETISKDITSGITDPLGANITMTSGTLTASDGSASYDENTNTIKWNSNGTMEDKLTLTYTVELTEEAKKKVGKIDLNGNAEFNYSYTKDGNKVDKH
-132 IHYYWDG
+132 IKFPKPSITG
-139 ILTGGYKSG
+139 ATLTVNYVDENG
-148 CTKKDANSSVKS
+148 TSVQDPVTEWVGFTGEKAFETTIPKTNDELTIGTES
-160 RVTIATEAIAK
+160 YRVTDVTSTDFATTSLMVHPLMATEGKAYSVTVHLTKVETQPTIYK
-171 MTENLGTENVTY
+171 VTY
-183 DYTWFNDNTGSMD
+183 D
-196 NVSDLQTKLSAK
+196 AK
-208 DGTYLKEGVEYALTK
+208 
-223 FNNDE
+223 
-228 DNENQILVIL
+228 
-238 ADGKSDSS
+238 
-246 KKILICNKNHHHYKT
+246 
-261 CYKTVDNYYP
+261 
-271 KEEIENSK
+271 
-279 FAKNNGKVYTIGFA
+279 
-293 FNSPDFD
+293 
-300 NLSNGEGY
+300 
-308 HFNASDEA
+308 
-316 SLKNASEQISQK
+316 
-328 LKPEIVDNIG
+328 
-338 SNVEYVSGSVS
+338 
-349 SDNCSVSVTN
+349 
-359 DETTGTTITWSNL
+359 
-372 AELSSGIT
+372 
-380 VSYKVKV
+380 
-387 INSDFGSKKLNGDA
+387 
-401 AFNCIYKGER
+401 
-411 KTFPFPM
+411 
-418 PSVEGAKLTVNFV
+418 
-431 NENNNPIEM
+431 
-440 EGNWIDW
+440 
-447 IGLTSSGVEFRNI
+447 
-460 KEIPNTF
+460 
-467 TSMDGKT
+467 
-474 YYLKS
+474 
-479 VADPS
+479 
-484 QITNYSETTNTYAI
+484 
-498 SSPTEAKEYVVTV
+498 
-511 TVTENIPQPE
+511 
-521 TYTVIYDANGGA
+521 GGA

-585 LDGQKLT
+585 LDGHKLT

-636 CLNAFNSGHEAKQY
+636 CLNASNSGHEAKQY

-748 ECLNASNSGHEAKQY
+748 ECLNASNSGHKAKQY

-771 EIGEVRSVNGKYVST
+771 EIGDVKSVNGKYVST
-786 VTVISAYYAMQ
+786 VKVISAYYAMQ
-797 YNADVHYDH
+797 YNADVDYDH
-806 AVTVENITYDLTW
+806 AVTVEDITYDLTW
-819 DADTE
+819 NPVTK
-824 KWKAPALTEIPTIKV
+824 KWEAPALTEIPTIQV

-884 IGEVRS
+884 IGDVRS

-967 FKELE
+967 FSELE
-972 ELIERVVLV
+972 DLIEGVVLV
-981 HTGSNAAAHPDEEY
+981 HTGSNAAAHPDKEY
-995 TLMED
+995 ALMED
-1000 GYEISWYGTTKAILT
+1000 GYEVSWYGTTKAILT
-1015 VKAAPYVNEYIAA
+1015 VKAAPYVSEYIADY
-1028 HGNHDVKGAAS
+1028 GNHDVKGAAL

-1048 GGWDIEEGTTPI
+1048 GGWVVEEGKTPI

-1074 ALPEYDDLKKLF
+1074 ALPKYDDLKKLF

-1242 VGYVVGKDRTTFTIT
+1242 VGYVVGKDGTTFTIT

>member
-1 MKKRGIK
+1 MKKHGIK

-27 VSLADV
+27 VSLADATTDNSGISYTLDGV
-33 ETSHSKA
+33 ETTDSA
-40 LGINN
+40 QTAI
-45 PGPNKFMLDGN
+45 
-56 DYTTG
+56 T
-61 TPDIELNKTAT
+61 LNKEAKPAGDGKYDITLTVDAT
-72 YNSEDGTY
+72 KAKDQ
-80 TIQLNAKTSDKLT
+80 IQVKPTEVAFVL
-93 KKKTHVVFLVDASG
+93 DASG
-107 SMNFCEENATE
+107 SMAWCTDETHNHKRSVSGKKCGKVDETNPSRWNVAIDTIESMSTELENAGVTCHYIYFQGDE
-118 MAIPDWLVLDKTKH
+118 GAYQVDKAADYKTQVVPAGGTPISAGVKKGIEVLN
-132 IHYYWDG
+132 
-139 ILTGGYKSG
+139 
-148 CTKKDANSSVKS
+148 A
-160 RVTIATEAIAK
+160 APE
-171 MTENLGTENVTY
+171 GTN
-183 DYTWFNDNTGSMD
+183 
-196 NVSDLQTKLSAK
+196 
-208 DGTYLKEGVEYALTK
+208 
-223 FNNDE
+223 
-228 DNENQILVIL
+228 
-238 ADGKSDSS
+238 
-246 KKILICNKNHHHYKT
+246 KILIIIADGGSTDTYMEHEGEYKLWPWIRYDNEKQILKDFKATGKSYTVSFALNKTDKGT
-261 CYKTVDNYYP
+261 SMD
-271 KEEIENSK
+271 ENK
-279 FAKNNGKVYTIGFA
+279 FKALANAGNLNAKNAEDLKKVFETISKDITSGINDPLGENITMTSGTLTA
-293 FNSPDFD
+293 SDGSASYDENT
-300 NLSNGEGY
+300 NTIKWNSNGTMKDKLTLTYTVELTEEAKKKVGKIDLNGNAE
-308 HFNASDEA
+308 FNYSYTKDGNKVDKHIKFPKPSITGATLTVNYVDE
-316 SLKNASEQISQK
+316 K
-328 LKPEIVDNIG
+328 G
-338 SNVEYVSGSVS
+338 TSVQ
-349 SDNCSVSVTN
+349 DPVTEWVGFTGEKAFETTIPKTN
-359 DETTGTTITWSNL
+359 DELTIGTESYRVTDVTSTDFAMTSLMVHPLMATEGKAYSVTVRLTKVETQPTI
-372 AELSSGIT
+372 
-380 VSYKVKV
+380 YKV
-387 INSDFGSKKLNGDA
+387 
-401 AFNCIYKGER
+401 
-411 KTFPFPM
+411 T
-418 PSVEGAKLTVNFV
+418 
-431 NENNNPIEM
+431 
-440 EGNWIDW
+440 
-447 IGLTSSGVEFRNI
+447 
-460 KEIPNTF
+460 
-467 TSMDGKT
+467 
-474 YYLKS
+474 
-479 VADPS
+479 
-484 QITNYSETTNTYAI
+484 
-498 SSPTEAKEYVVTV
+498 
-511 TVTENIPQPE
+511 
-521 TYTVIYDANGGA
+521 YDANGGA

-552 KLTKENASGE
+552 KLTKDNARGE
-562 ETLEILSGND
+562 DTLELLSGNE
-572 LPTRADYDFDGWY
+572 LPTRENYDFDGWY

-592 SEMTVAAAAGTGT
+592 AGTTVASAAGTRT
-605 EVVVEAH
+605 EVVVKAH

-636 CLNAFNSGHEAKQY
+636 CLNASNSGHEAKQY

-1242 VGYVVGKDRTTFTIT
+1242 VGYVVGKDGTTFTIT
-1257 YRWRSS
+1257 YKWRSS

-1408 TQYDNTRGRMYT
+1408 TQYDNTRGHMYT